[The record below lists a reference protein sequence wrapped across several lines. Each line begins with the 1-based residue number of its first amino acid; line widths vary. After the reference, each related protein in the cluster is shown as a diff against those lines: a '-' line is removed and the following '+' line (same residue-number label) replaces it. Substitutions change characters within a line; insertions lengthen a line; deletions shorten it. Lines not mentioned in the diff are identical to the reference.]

1 MVTSIYRKNGD
12 QYMKLDALPGAKKY
26 TKAHQRKKR
35 WYRVVTCLAAV
46 VVFCTTY
53 ALILP
58 AITLEKKCEIPE
70 HTHTEA
76 CYTKVATQEKRNL
89 ACGVDA
95 DTVIHHH
102 DSSCYDENGNLW
114 CLLPEVS
121 AHVHGED
128 CYTVSTIEPPH
139 VHTAECYA
147 RERGELI
154 CTESTEP
161 VHLHTEVCYSESR
174 NLTCGQEE
182 SSGHSHGEGCYDESG
197 ELICTLEESAGHCH
211 DDACYTITRETS
223 CGMAEEPAHQH
234 SDECYQWTET
244 LICGLSD
251 QPVEMESPEPV
262 LTCGREEI
270 LLHEHTADCYNEN
283 GALTCGKIQV
293 LEHQHTDA
301 CFETVEEPVDT
312 EALTCTLPED
322 ENHTHGPLCHGTW
335 ELTCGMEEHV
345 HGENCVVDADAFC
358 DKGAHTH
365 DETCLDENGNQVCG
379 LEEHTHTLSCY
390 SDPEADVETR
400 EQWEQTFAEVTLT
413 GDWRQDVIAIAAT
426 QLGYEESIQNYI
438 VTEDGEVKGITRYG
452 QWYGDPYG
460 DWSGM
465 FASFCLNYAQIPAS
479 AVPRGEYCQDW
490 ISALSDCGL
499 YRAAGSCSP
508 LRGDIVFLD
517 QDYDGCAEL
526 AGFVS
531 AVSDTGTLTVIEGDY
546 NDAVAQISFR
556 ADAAEIIGYGLLAEH
571 TDELSADTDAVAAGD
586 SIMLMAENSGNS
598 AEPVDVSNYITG
610 ATLFYREAAGEEWI
624 TVTDGVVI
632 PGDAKLKLTA
642 NFANVPLSDLLANGG
657 VLQFELP
664 QLLLDPAKDGDM
676 TDENGEIIGTVSVEN
691 GILTIDFDDEW
702 LQVQNANNVT
712 VISGS
717 FNVSSRVDPAALDDE
732 GKGKLV
738 LGDVTIIAQFE
749 EDIAAKNGTV
759 ALTKSVSPKIVES
772 EDGNYAEYTLT
783 VTAGKEGCPQVRVV
797 DHFTANSDFVS
808 YLGVGSEAE
817 TLTSTGSPGE
827 TIAVGKA
834 HGTVCI
840 DASGDL
846 VWEIGDMTANETRT
860 LRYRVKLGENYTYLQ
875 NSEEKLISN
884 EAQAYAAQYP
894 KENSTANLE
903 PKAGLNLKKT
913 AASPV
918 RNEDGSYTIAYTVV
932 AQANKGN
939 LFTLKNVRVDDCLND
954 PEKPTNEAYLPYMNY
969 VDGSFLYFIGTSA
982 SGTGTALTP
991 TMHEDGK
998 GFSAVLGDLAPGEAL
1013 TIQYQVHVGL
1023 EALTAAGGKELY
1035 INNSVKAFSDNAKK
1049 DDFDYLAT
1057 SQQSKFLQYSH
1068 WAKKLVGEALTEDID
1083 ISISGRVFDATG
1095 TEPVEEINPPENFT
1109 APAGSYLYTVLV
1121 NELGDWNVTSA
1132 SMTDKL
1138 DGTYMQFVGYVKV
1151 EALDIKNGN
1160 SVVDT
1165 LWVKV
1170 DGNTSFNFTM
1180 AQLGLTGNNYSYRLS
1195 YYAQPKTVEG
1205 TAAVIVK
1212 NSFTL
1217 SGEIIPG
1224 TGDPF
1229 TLTGVT
1235 ASKDVILKGGNTIE
1249 AKKLSWYYEGPTSSS
1264 GNYSKGTLYWAIKVD
1279 GDSVRAGTYLQDYLQ
1294 TGSDYSYIRADSLVG
1309 LYTSPLSESDL
1320 TGFTDLNAAL
1330 NSGKLT
1336 EVENDFYSV
1345 EYVIG
1350 EKTQDRSSVTIKM
1363 EKTLP
1368 LDRKSLY
1375 IFIKTAP
1382 AFLPPHPFFGSPL
1395 YYRNY
1400 LRTSD
1405 DGQNWTE
1412 RGRADDIL
1420 YEGTNLWK
1428 KVGAV
1433 FKFNGESIQE
1443 TTSGSVGT
1451 ILTQELGQPGM
1462 FVSWEITVNYAG
1474 ELSGRYRLE
1483 DTIPDGMELAY
1494 LRVLSRGSQAQ
1505 NTTVPRLTDL
1515 GADYTEHMTTANSV
1529 TAYYYTDGNSL
1540 VWDVDNLVAG
1550 RVVNNCAVTFQ
1561 IVCRVTDPAV
1571 LLGGEEKQFNNQVIL
1586 YGEDGRQRDIDSQS
1600 VNVSTST
1607 LKKTVETGART
1618 LPFTIQVNS
1627 LGEDLLAGT
1636 DYLTVVDT
1644 LSETLQLDPTSITV
1658 TNTNTGAS
1666 VPYTAS
1672 VEGSTLRIT
1681 IPDGVPITISYKAR
1695 VQVKP
1700 GVKVA
1705 IRNDAH
1711 WEGYASTS
1719 SGTIIDDDYAYAAGG
1734 TAVGSSTPTV
1744 EIIKYDSGSVTT
1756 RLPGAEFEMAE
1767 GTMDNGTFTPTEGKT
1782 WTGTT
1787 DANGVLAF
1795 GADPLMAYNT
1805 VYRIV
1810 ETKAPDGYVLDA
1822 APHYFLVAK
1831 ANADGSYPEY
1841 PDGVDV
1847 WYESDTYEFR
1857 MGNGRGEAS
1866 VTKCFA
1872 GLEGEASPV
1881 SGTYRFGLYDTPNP
1895 VGDPMQ
1901 TVSIS
1906 FADGDSGSKTAKF
1919 TNLVLGETYYLFELD
1934 DAGKPILNEQVGTVN
1949 GNQFKVSYSDSAMV
1963 TIGTAQSNVT
1973 VTNNI
1978 SYPVLP
1984 ETGGRGIGMFTI
1996 GGLTL
2001 MLAAAILLYTH
2012 SKRRKGESTF
2022 S

>member
-1 MVTSIYRKNGD
+1 
-12 QYMKLDALPGAKKY
+12 MKQDALQGAEKY
-26 TKAHQRKKR
+26 TKAHQRRKR
-35 WYRVVTCLAAV
+35 WYQVVTGLACV
-46 VVFCTTY
+46 VVFCTVY

-58 AITLEKKCEIPE
+58 AITMEQTAWCGIEE
-70 HTHTEA
+70 HQH
-76 CYTKVATQEKRNL
+76 
-89 ACGVDA
+89 GD
-95 DTVIHHH
+95 
-102 DSSCYDENGNLW
+102 SCYEMQLVCGYDELSNDG
-114 CLLPEVS
+114 
-121 AHVHGED
+121 HIHTDD
-128 CYTVSTIEPPH
+128 CYNEEQV
-139 VHTAECYA
+139 
-147 RERGELI
+147 LI
-154 CTESTEP
+154 C
-161 VHLHTEVCYSESR
+161 
-174 NLTCGQEE
+174 NQ
-182 SSGHSHGEGCYDESG
+182 
-197 ELICTLEESAGHCH
+197 EESAGHVH
-211 DDACYTITRETS
+211 DESCVETEQRLVCSEEHEHTTDCYETVVS
-223 CGMAEEPAHQH
+223 
-234 SDECYQWTET
+234 Y
-244 LICGLSD
+244 ICGLA
-251 QPVEMESPEPV
+251 ENEGAHLHGPE
-262 LTCGREEI
+262 
-270 LLHEHTADCYNEN
+270 
-283 GALTCGKIQV
+283 
-293 LEHQHTDA
+293 
-301 CFETVEEPVDT
+301 CFETQQVLICDIPEGESSESAGQ
-312 EALTCTLPED
+312 EA
-322 ENHTHGPLCHGTW
+322 
-335 ELTCGMEEHV
+335 HV
-345 HGENCVVDADAFC
+345 HTDDCYERVLIC
-358 DKGAHTH
+358 
-365 DETCLDENGNQVCG
+365 Q
-379 LEEHTHTLSCY
+379 LEEHEHSLACY
-390 SDPEADVETR
+390 SNPEADLESAGLWERSVSGVE
-400 EQWEQTFAEVTLT
+400 LT
-413 GDWRQDVIAIAAT
+413 GIWADDIVSIAQT

-438 VTEDGEVKGITRYG
+438 VTEDGEMKGITRYG

-531 AVSDTGTLTVIEGDY
+531 AVSDTGMLTVIEGDY

-571 TDELSADTDAVAAGD
+571 TDELSADTDAMAADD
-586 SIMLMAENSGNS
+586 SIMPMAENSGNS

-732 GKGKLV
+732 SKGKLV

-783 VTAGKEGCPQVRVV
+783 VTAGKKGCPQVRVV

-1068 WAKKLVGEALTEDID
+1068 WAKKLVGEALTEDIN

-1279 GDSVRAGTYLQDYLQ
+1279 GDSVRAGTYMQDYLQ
-1294 TGSDYSYIRADSLVG
+1294 TGSDYSFIRADSLVG

-1330 NSGKLT
+1330 NSGQLT

-1350 EKTQDRSSVTIKM
+1350 EKTQDYSYVTVKM

-1368 LDRKSLY
+1368 LDGKSLY

-1382 AFLPPHPFFGSPL
+1382 AFLPPHPFFGNPL

-1405 DGQNWTE
+1405 DGQNWTK
-1412 RGRADDIL
+1412 RGRAEDIL

-1672 VEGSTLRIT
+1672 VEGSTLHIT

-1934 DAGKPILNEQVGTVN
+1934 DAGKPILNERVGTVN

-2012 SKRRKGESTF
+2012 SKRRKRGSTF

>member
-1 MVTSIYRKNGD
+1 
-12 QYMKLDALPGAKKY
+12 MKQDALQGAEKY
-26 TKAHQRKKR
+26 TKAHQRRKR
-35 WYRVVTCLAAV
+35 WYQVVTGLACV
-46 VVFCTTY
+46 VVFCTVY

-58 AITLEKKCEIPE
+58 AITMEQTAWCGIEE
-70 HTHTEA
+70 HQHGDSCYEMQLVCGYDELSNDGHIHT
-76 CYTKVATQEKRNL
+76 
-89 ACGVDA
+89 D
-95 DTVIHHH
+95 D
-102 DSSCYDENGNLW
+102 CYDE
-114 CLLPEVS
+114 EQV
-121 AHVHGED
+121 
-128 CYTVSTIEPPH
+128 
-139 VHTAECYA
+139 
-147 RERGELI
+147 LI
-154 CTESTEP
+154 C
-161 VHLHTEVCYSESR
+161 
-174 NLTCGQEE
+174 NQ
-182 SSGHSHGEGCYDESG
+182 
-197 ELICTLEESAGHCH
+197 EESAGHIH
-211 DDACYTITRETS
+211 DES
-223 CGMAEEPAHQH
+223 CI
-234 SDECYQWTET
+234 DTEQQ
-244 LICGLSD
+244 LVCSED
-251 QPVEMESPEPV
+251 
-262 LTCGREEI
+262 
-270 LLHEHTADCYNEN
+270 HEHTTDCYETVVSYICGMTEGD
-283 GALTCGKIQV
+283 GAHLHGP
-293 LEHQHTDA
+293 E
-301 CFETVEEPVDT
+301 CFETQQVLICDIPEGESSESAGQ
-312 EALTCTLPED
+312 EA
-322 ENHTHGPLCHGTW
+322 
-335 ELTCGMEEHV
+335 HV
-345 HGENCVVDADAFC
+345 HTDDCYEKVLIC
-358 DKGAHTH
+358 
-365 DETCLDENGNQVCG
+365 Q
-379 LEEHTHTLSCY
+379 LEEHEHSLACY
-390 SDPEADVETR
+390 SNPEADLESAGLWERSVSGVE
-400 EQWEQTFAEVTLT
+400 LT
-413 GDWRQDVIAIAAT
+413 GIWADDIVSIAQT

-438 VTEDGEVKGITRYG
+438 VTEDGEMKGITRYG

-531 AVSDTGTLTVIEGDY
+531 AVSNTGTLTVIEGDY

-571 TDELSADTDAVAAGD
+571 TDELSADTDAMAADD
-586 SIMLMAENSGNS
+586 SIMPMAENSGNS

-624 TVTDGVVI
+624 EVTDGVVI

-702 LQVQNANNVT
+702 LQVQNAKNVT

-717 FNVSSRVDPAALDDE
+717 FNVSSRVDPAALDDK

-834 HGTVCI
+834 HGTVRI
-840 DASGDL
+840 DDSGDL

-894 KENSTANLE
+894 KEKSTANLE

-918 RNEDGSYTIAYTVV
+918 RNEDGSYTITYTVV
-932 AQANKGN
+932 AQANKSN
-939 LFTLKNVRVDDCLND
+939 LFTLKNVRVEDCLND

-969 VDGSFLYFIGTSA
+969 VDGSFQYFIGTSA

-1121 NELGDWNVTSA
+1121 NELGDWDVTSA
-1132 SMTDKL
+1132 SMTDRI

-1151 EALDIKNGN
+1151 EALDTENGN

-1235 ASKDVILKGGNTIE
+1235 ASRDVILKGGNTIE

-1264 GNYSKGTLYWAIKVD
+1264 GSYSKGTIYWAIKVD
-1279 GDSVRAGTYLQDYLQ
+1279 GDSVRAGTYMQDYLR
-1294 TGSDYSYIRADSLVG
+1294 TGSDYSFIRADSLVG

-1330 NSGKLT
+1330 NSGQLT

-1350 EKTQDRSSVTIKM
+1350 ERTQDTSSVTIKM

-1368 LDRKSLY
+1368 LDGESLY
-1375 IFIKTAP
+1375 IIIKTAP
-1382 AFLPPHPFFGSPL
+1382 AFLPPHPWFGSPL
-1395 YYRNY
+1395 YYYNY

-1405 DGQNWTE
+1405 DGQNWNE
-1412 RGRADDIL
+1412 RGRAQDIL

-1494 LRVLSRGSQAQ
+1494 LRVLSRGSRAQ

-1550 RVVNNCAVTFQ
+1550 RVANNCAVTFQ

-1600 VNVSTST
+1600 VNVSTSP

-1644 LSETLQLDPTSITV
+1644 LSETLQLDPTSIAV

-1744 EIIKYDSGSVTT
+1744 EIIKYDRGSVTT
-1756 RLPGAEFEMAE
+1756 RLPGAGFEMAE

-1872 GLEGEASPV
+1872 GLEGDESPV

-1934 DAGKPILNEQVGTVN
+1934 DAGKPILNERVGTVN
-1949 GNQFKVSYSDSAMV
+1949 RNQFKVSYSDSAMV

>member
-1 MVTSIYRKNGD
+1 
-12 QYMKLDALPGAKKY
+12 MKQDALQGAEKY
-26 TKAHQRKKR
+26 TKAHQRRKR
-35 WYRVVTCLAAV
+35 WYQVVTGLACV
-46 VVFCTTY
+46 VVFCTVY

-58 AITLEKKCEIPE
+58 AITMEQTAWCGIEE
-70 HTHTEA
+70 HQHGDSCYEMQLVCGYDELSNDGHIHT
-76 CYTKVATQEKRNL
+76 
-89 ACGVDA
+89 D
-95 DTVIHHH
+95 D
-102 DSSCYDENGNLW
+102 CYDE
-114 CLLPEVS
+114 EQV
-121 AHVHGED
+121 
-128 CYTVSTIEPPH
+128 
-139 VHTAECYA
+139 
-147 RERGELI
+147 LI
-154 CTESTEP
+154 C
-161 VHLHTEVCYSESR
+161 
-174 NLTCGQEE
+174 NQ
-182 SSGHSHGEGCYDESG
+182 
-197 ELICTLEESAGHCH
+197 EESAGHIH
-211 DDACYTITRETS
+211 DES
-223 CGMAEEPAHQH
+223 CI
-234 SDECYQWTET
+234 DTEQQ
-244 LICGLSD
+244 LVCSED
-251 QPVEMESPEPV
+251 
-262 LTCGREEI
+262 
-270 LLHEHTADCYNEN
+270 HEHTTDCYETVVSYICGMTEGD
-283 GALTCGKIQV
+283 GAHLHGP
-293 LEHQHTDA
+293 E
-301 CFETVEEPVDT
+301 CFETQQVLICDIPEGESSESAGQ
-312 EALTCTLPED
+312 EA
-322 ENHTHGPLCHGTW
+322 
-335 ELTCGMEEHV
+335 HV
-345 HGENCVVDADAFC
+345 HTDDCYEKVLIC
-358 DKGAHTH
+358 
-365 DETCLDENGNQVCG
+365 Q
-379 LEEHTHTLSCY
+379 LEEHEHSLACY
-390 SDPEADVETR
+390 SNPEADLESAGLWERSVSGVE
-400 EQWEQTFAEVTLT
+400 LT
-413 GDWRQDVIAIAAT
+413 GIWADDIVSIAQT

-438 VTEDGEVKGITRYG
+438 VTEDGEMKGITRYG

-499 YRAAGSCSP
+499 YRAAGSCLP

-571 TDELSADTDAVAAGD
+571 TDELSADTDAMAADD
-586 SIMLMAENSGNS
+586 SIMPMAENSGNS

-717 FNVSSRVDPAALDDE
+717 FNVSSRVDPAVLDDE

-1083 ISISGRVFDATG
+1083 ISISGRAFDATG

-1138 DGTYMQFVGYVKV
+1138 NGTYMQFVGYVKV

-1160 SVVDT
+1160 SVVNT

-1235 ASKDVILKGGNTIE
+1235 VSKDVILKGGNTIE

-1279 GDSVRAGTYLQDYLQ
+1279 GDSVRAGTYMQDYLQ
-1294 TGSDYSYIRADSLVG
+1294 TGSDYSFIRADSLVG

-1330 NSGKLT
+1330 NSGQLT

-1345 EYVIG
+1345 EYAIG
-1350 EKTQDRSSVTIKM
+1350 EKTQDYSYVTVKM

-1368 LDRKSLY
+1368 LDGKSLY

-1382 AFLPPHPFFGSPL
+1382 AFLPPHPFFGNPL

-1405 DGQNWTE
+1405 DGQNWTK
-1412 RGRADDIL
+1412 RGRAEDIL

-1443 TTSGSVGT
+1443 TTSGNVGT
-1451 ILTQELGQPGM
+1451 ILTKELGQPGM

-1711 WEGYASTS
+1711 WGGYASTS

-1831 ANADGSYPEY
+1831 ANADDSYPEY

-1934 DAGKPILNEQVGTVN
+1934 DAGKPILNERVGTVN
-1949 GNQFKVSYSDSAMV
+1949 GNLFKVSYSDSAMV
-1963 TIGTAQSNVT
+1963 TIDTAQSNVT

>member
-1 MVTSIYRKNGD
+1 
-12 QYMKLDALPGAKKY
+12 MKLDALPGAKKY

-76 CYTKVATQEKRNL
+76 CYTKATTQEKRNL

-128 CYTVSTIEPPH
+128 CYTVPTIEPPH

-161 VHLHTEVCYSESR
+161 VHLHTEECYSESR

-197 ELICTLEESAGHCH
+197 ELICMLEESAGHCH
-211 DDACYTITRETS
+211 DDTCYTITRETS

-345 HGENCVVDADAFC
+345 HGENCVVDEDAFC
-358 DKGAHTH
+358 GKGAHTH

-413 GDWRQDVIAIAAT
+413 GDWRQDVIAIAET

-571 TDELSADTDAVAAGD
+571 TDELSADTDAVAADD
-586 SIMLMAENSGNS
+586 SIMPMAENSGNS
-598 AEPVDVSNYITG
+598 VEPVDVSNYITG

-642 NFANVPLSDLLANGG
+642 NFANVPLPDLLANGG

-894 KENSTANLE
+894 KDNSTANLE

-1138 DGTYMQFVGYVKV
+1138 DGTYMQFVGYGKV

-1279 GDSVRAGTYLQDYLQ
+1279 GDSVRAGTYMQDYLQ

-1320 TGFTDLNAAL
+1320 TGFTNLNAAL
-1330 NSGKLT
+1330 NSGQLT

-1350 EKTQDRSSVTIKM
+1350 ERTQDYSYATIKM

-1368 LDRKSLY
+1368 LDGKSLY

-1412 RGRADDIL
+1412 RGRAEDIL

-1451 ILTQELGQPGM
+1451 ILTQELGQPGL

-1474 ELSGRYRLE
+1474 ELSGGYRLE

-1767 GTMDNGTFTPTEGKT
+1767 GTMDNGTFTPTDGKT

-1831 ANADGSYPEY
+1831 ANADDSYPEY

-1895 VGDPMQ
+1895 VGDPMR

-1919 TNLVLGETYYLFELD
+1919 TNLVLGEIYYLFELD

-2012 SKRRKGESTF
+2012 SKRRQGESTF

>member
-1 MVTSIYRKNGD
+1 
-12 QYMKLDALPGAKKY
+12 MKQDALQGAEKY
-26 TKAHQRKKR
+26 TKAHQRRKR
-35 WYRVVTCLAAV
+35 WYQVVTGLACV
-46 VVFCTTY
+46 VVFCTVY

-58 AITLEKKCEIPE
+58 AITMEQAAWCGIEE
-70 HTHTEA
+70 HQH
-76 CYTKVATQEKRNL
+76 
-89 ACGVDA
+89 GD
-95 DTVIHHH
+95 
-102 DSSCYDENGNLW
+102 SCYEMQLVCGYDELSNDG
-114 CLLPEVS
+114 
-121 AHVHGED
+121 HIHTDD
-128 CYTVSTIEPPH
+128 CYNKEQV
-139 VHTAECYA
+139 
-147 RERGELI
+147 LI
-154 CTESTEP
+154 C
-161 VHLHTEVCYSESR
+161 
-174 NLTCGQEE
+174 NQ
-182 SSGHSHGEGCYDESG
+182 
-197 ELICTLEESAGHCH
+197 EESAGHVH
-211 DDACYTITRETS
+211 DESCVETEQRLVCSEEHEHTTDCYETVVS
-223 CGMAEEPAHQH
+223 
-234 SDECYQWTET
+234 Y
-244 LICGLSD
+244 ICGLA
-251 QPVEMESPEPV
+251 ESEGAHLHGPE
-262 LTCGREEI
+262 
-270 LLHEHTADCYNEN
+270 
-283 GALTCGKIQV
+283 
-293 LEHQHTDA
+293 
-301 CFETVEEPVDT
+301 CFETQQVLICDIPEGESSESAGQ
-312 EALTCTLPED
+312 EA
-322 ENHTHGPLCHGTW
+322 
-335 ELTCGMEEHV
+335 HV
-345 HGENCVVDADAFC
+345 HTDDCYERVLIC
-358 DKGAHTH
+358 
-365 DETCLDENGNQVCG
+365 Q
-379 LEEHTHTLSCY
+379 LEEHEHSLACY
-390 SDPEADVETR
+390 SNPEADLESAGLWERSVSGVE
-400 EQWEQTFAEVTLT
+400 LT
-413 GDWRQDVIAIAAT
+413 GIWADDIVSIAQT

-571 TDELSADTDAVAAGD
+571 TDELSADTDAVAADD
-586 SIMLMAENSGNS
+586 SIMPMAENSGNS

-691 GILTIDFDDEW
+691 GILTIDFGDEW
-702 LQVQNANNVT
+702 LQVQNANSVT

-846 VWEIGDMTANETRT
+846 VWEIGDMTGNETRT

-1235 ASKDVILKGGNTIE
+1235 VSKDVILKGGNTIE

-1279 GDSVRAGTYLQDYLQ
+1279 GDSVRAGTYMQDYLQ
-1294 TGSDYSYIRADSLVG
+1294 TGSDYSFIRADSLVG

-1330 NSGKLT
+1330 NSGQLT

-1345 EYVIG
+1345 EYAIG
-1350 EKTQDRSSVTIKM
+1350 EKTQDYSYVTVKM

-1368 LDRKSLY
+1368 LDGKSLY

-1382 AFLPPHPFFGSPL
+1382 AFLPPHPFFGNPL

-1405 DGQNWTE
+1405 DGQNWTK
-1412 RGRADDIL
+1412 RGRAEDIL

-1443 TTSGSVGT
+1443 TTSGNVGT

-1600 VNVSTST
+1600 VNASTST
-1607 LKKTVETGART
+1607 LKKTVETGTRT

-1672 VEGSTLRIT
+1672 IEGSTLRIT

-1711 WEGYASTS
+1711 WGGYASTS

-1767 GTMDNGTFTPTEGKT
+1767 GTMDNGTFMPTEGKT

-1831 ANADGSYPEY
+1831 ANADDSYPEY

-1934 DAGKPILNEQVGTVN
+1934 DAGKPILNERVGTVN

-1963 TIGTAQSNVT
+1963 TIDTAQSNVT

>member
-1 MVTSIYRKNGD
+1 
-12 QYMKLDALPGAKKY
+12 MKLDAQQSAEKY

-35 WYRVVTCLAAV
+35 WYRVVTGLACV
-46 VVFCTTY
+46 VVFCTVY

-58 AITLEKKCEIPE
+58 AITLEKGACEIPE
-70 HTHTEA
+70 HTHTDA
-76 CYTKVATQEKRNL
+76 CYTQVTTREKRNL
-89 ACGVDA
+89 ICTVNA

-102 DSSCYDENGNLW
+102 DSACYDAEGKLWCPLPEIEPHAHTESCYAVPEADA
-114 CLLPEVS
+114 PEVHS
-121 AHVHGED
+121 HTDD
-128 CYTVSTIEPPH
+128 CYTM
-139 VHTAECYA
+139 
-147 RERGELI
+147 ERGELT
-154 CTESTEP
+154 CTEHVHTDACYRETSTRICGLEESDGHQHGESCQNEAGEIVCGIEASEGHHHDGSCYEAHQERICGVGSDHQHTDQCYEQIKTLNCDLSTEP
-161 VHLHTEVCYSESR
+161 V
-174 NLTCGQEE
+174 EE
-182 SSGHSHGEGCYDESG
+182 AEPAEP
-197 ELICTLEESAGHCH
+197 ELICNK
-211 DDACYTITRETS
+211 
-223 CGMAEEPAHQH
+223 AEV
-234 SDECYQWTET
+234 
-244 LICGLSD
+244 I
-251 QPVEMESPEPV
+251 
-262 LTCGREEI
+262 
-270 LLHEHTADCYNEN
+270 LHEHTSDCFDGDGN
-283 GALTCGKIQV
+283 LICGKPQV
-293 LEHQHTDA
+293 VEHQHTEA
-301 CFETVEEPVDT
+301 CFETVDEPVDT
-312 EALTCTLPED
+312 TSLNCTLPED
-322 ENHTHGPLCHGTW
+322 ENHTHGPLCYGTW
-335 ELTCGMEEHV
+335 ELTCGMEEHI
-345 HGENCVVDADAFC
+345 HGENCVVDEDAFC
-358 DKGAHTH
+358 GKEAHTH

-400 EQWEQTFAEVTLT
+400 EQWEQTFAGVTLT
-413 GDWRQDVIAIAAT
+413 GDWRQDVIAIAET
-426 QLGYEESIQNYI
+426 QLGYTESTRNYA
-438 VTEDGEVKGITRYG
+438 VWEDGTTHGYTRYG

-571 TDELSADTDAVAAGD
+571 TDELSADTDAVAADD
-586 SIMLMAENSGNS
+586 SIMPMAENSGNS
-598 AEPVDVSNYITG
+598 AEPVNVSNYITG

-783 VTAGKEGCPQVRVV
+783 VTAGKKGCPQVRVV

-954 PEKPTNEAYLPYMNY
+954 PEKPTNETYLPYMNY

-1235 ASKDVILKGGNTIE
+1235 ASRDVILKGGNTIE

-1279 GDSVRAGTYLQDYLQ
+1279 GDSVRAGTYIQDYLQ
-1294 TGSDYSYIRADSLVG
+1294 PGTAYSYIRADSLVG

-1330 NSGKLT
+1330 NSGQLT

-1350 EKTQDRSSVTIKM
+1350 ETNQDRSSVTIKM

-1368 LDRKSLY
+1368 LDGKSLY

-1382 AFLPPHPFFGSPL
+1382 AFLPPHFFGNTL
-1395 YYRNY
+1395 YYYNF

-1405 DGQNWTE
+1405 NGQNWTE
-1412 RGRADDIL
+1412 RGRANDVL

-1451 ILTQELGQPGM
+1451 ILTQALGQPGM

-1734 TAVGSSTPTV
+1734 TAVGSSTPNV

-1787 DANGVLAF
+1787 DANGVLTF

-1906 FADGDSGSKTAKF
+1906 FADGDSSSKTAKF

-1934 DAGKPILNEQVGTVN
+1934 DAGKPILNERVGTVN

-2012 SKRRKGESTF
+2012 SKRRKRESTF

>member
-1 MVTSIYRKNGD
+1 M
-12 QYMKLDALPGAKKY
+12 
-26 TKAHQRKKR
+26 
-35 WYRVVTCLAAV
+35 
-46 VVFCTTY
+46 
-53 ALILP
+53 
-58 AITLEKKCEIPE
+58 
-70 HTHTEA
+70 
-76 CYTKVATQEKRNL
+76 
-89 ACGVDA
+89 
-95 DTVIHHH
+95 
-102 DSSCYDENGNLW
+102 
-114 CLLPEVS
+114 
-121 AHVHGED
+121 
-128 CYTVSTIEPPH
+128 
-139 VHTAECYA
+139 
-147 RERGELI
+147 
-154 CTESTEP
+154 
-161 VHLHTEVCYSESR
+161 
-174 NLTCGQEE
+174 
-182 SSGHSHGEGCYDESG
+182 
-197 ELICTLEESAGHCH
+197 ESAGLWE
-211 DDACYTITRETS
+211 RS
-223 CGMAEEPAHQH
+223 VSG
-234 SDECYQWTET
+234 
-244 LICGLSD
+244 
-251 QPVEMESPEPV
+251 V
-262 LTCGREEI
+262 
-270 LLHEHTADCYNEN
+270 
-283 GALTCGKIQV
+283 
-293 LEHQHTDA
+293 
-301 CFETVEEPVDT
+301 
-312 EALTCTLPED
+312 
-322 ENHTHGPLCHGTW
+322 
-335 ELTCGMEEHV
+335 ELTGIW
-345 HGENCVVDADAFC
+345 AD
-358 DKGAHTH
+358 DI
-365 DETCLDENGNQVCG
+365 V
-379 LEEHTHTLSCY
+379 S
-390 SDPEADVETR
+390 
-400 EQWEQTFAEVTLT
+400 
-413 GDWRQDVIAIAAT
+413 IAQT

-571 TDELSADTDAVAAGD
+571 TDELSADTDAVAADD
-586 SIMLMAENSGNS
+586 SIMPMAENSGNS

-954 PEKPTNEAYLPYMNY
+954 PEKPTNETYLPYMNY

-1279 GDSVRAGTYLQDYLQ
+1279 GDSVRAGTYMQDYLR

-1330 NSGKLT
+1330 NSGQLT

-1350 EKTQDRSSVTIKM
+1350 ETNQDRSSVTIKM

-1368 LDRKSLY
+1368 LDGKSLY

-1382 AFLPPHPFFGSPL
+1382 AFLPPHFFGNTL
-1395 YYRNY
+1395 YYYNF

-1405 DGQNWTE
+1405 NGQNWTE
-1412 RGRADDIL
+1412 RGRANDVL

-1934 DAGKPILNEQVGTVN
+1934 DAGKPILNERVGTVN

>member
-1 MVTSIYRKNGD
+1 
-12 QYMKLDALPGAKKY
+12 MKLDALPGAKKY

-128 CYTVSTIEPPH
+128 CYTVPTIEPPH

-161 VHLHTEVCYSESR
+161 VHLHTEECYSESR

-182 SSGHSHGEGCYDESG
+182 SRGHSHGEGCYDESG

-531 AVSDTGTLTVIEGDY
+531 TVSDTGTLTVIEGDY

-571 TDELSADTDAVAAGD
+571 TDELSADTDAVAADD
-586 SIMLMAENSGNS
+586 SIMPMAENSGNS

-1320 TGFTDLNAAL
+1320 TGFTNLNAAL
-1330 NSGKLT
+1330 NSGQLT

-1350 EKTQDRSSVTIKM
+1350 EKTQDYSYVTVKM

-1382 AFLPPHPFFGSPL
+1382 AFLPPHPFFGNPL
-1395 YYRNY
+1395 YYRNF

-1934 DAGKPILNEQVGTVN
+1934 DAGKPILNERVGTVN

-2012 SKRRKGESTF
+2012 SKRGQGESTF

>member
-1 MVTSIYRKNGD
+1 
-12 QYMKLDALPGAKKY
+12 MKQDALQGAEKY

-35 WYRVVTCLAAV
+35 WYQVVTGLACV
-46 VVFCTTY
+46 VVFCTVY

-58 AITLEKKCEIPE
+58 AITMEQTAWCGIEE
-70 HTHTEA
+70 HQH
-76 CYTKVATQEKRNL
+76 
-89 ACGVDA
+89 GD
-95 DTVIHHH
+95 
-102 DSSCYDENGNLW
+102 SCYEMQLVCGYDELSNDG
-114 CLLPEVS
+114 
-121 AHVHGED
+121 HIHTDD
-128 CYTVSTIEPPH
+128 CY
-139 VHTAECYA
+139 
-147 RERGELI
+147 GEEQVLI
-154 CTESTEP
+154 C
-161 VHLHTEVCYSESR
+161 
-174 NLTCGQEE
+174 NQ
-182 SSGHSHGEGCYDESG
+182 
-197 ELICTLEESAGHCH
+197 EESAGHIH
-211 DDACYTITRETS
+211 DES
-223 CGMAEEPAHQH
+223 CI
-234 SDECYQWTET
+234 DTEQQ
-244 LICGLSD
+244 LVCSED
-251 QPVEMESPEPV
+251 
-262 LTCGREEI
+262 
-270 LLHEHTADCYNEN
+270 HEHTTDCYETVVSYICGMTEGD
-283 GALTCGKIQV
+283 GAHLHGP
-293 LEHQHTDA
+293 E
-301 CFETVEEPVDT
+301 CFETQQVLICDIPEGESSESAGQ
-312 EALTCTLPED
+312 EA
-322 ENHTHGPLCHGTW
+322 
-335 ELTCGMEEHV
+335 HV
-345 HGENCVVDADAFC
+345 HTDDCYEKVLIC
-358 DKGAHTH
+358 
-365 DETCLDENGNQVCG
+365 Q
-379 LEEHTHTLSCY
+379 LEEHEHSLACY
-390 SDPEADVETR
+390 SNPEADLESAGLWERSVSGVE
-400 EQWEQTFAEVTLT
+400 LT
-413 GDWRQDVIAIAAT
+413 GIWADDIVSIAQT

-438 VTEDGEVKGITRYG
+438 VTEDGEMKGITRYG

-571 TDELSADTDAVAAGD
+571 TDELSADTDAVAADD
-586 SIMLMAENSGNS
+586 SIMPMAENSGNS
-598 AEPVDVSNYITG
+598 VEPVDVSNYITG
-610 ATLFYREAAGEEWI
+610 ATLFYREADGEEWI

-642 NFANVPLSDLLANGG
+642 NFANVPLPDLLANGG

-702 LQVQNANNVT
+702 LQEQNANNVT

-732 GKGKLV
+732 GKGKLM

-954 PEKPTNEAYLPYMNY
+954 PEKPTNETYLPYMNY

-1235 ASKDVILKGGNTIE
+1235 VSKDVILKGGNTIE

-1279 GDSVRAGTYLQDYLQ
+1279 GDSVRAGTYMQDYLQ
-1294 TGSDYSYIRADSLVG
+1294 TGSDYSFIRADSLVG

-1330 NSGKLT
+1330 NSGQLT

-1345 EYVIG
+1345 EYAIG
-1350 EKTQDRSSVTIKM
+1350 EKTQDYSYVTVKM

-1368 LDRKSLY
+1368 LDGKSLY

-1382 AFLPPHPFFGSPL
+1382 AFLPPHPFFGNPL

-1405 DGQNWTE
+1405 DGQNWTK
-1412 RGRADDIL
+1412 RGRAEDIL

-1443 TTSGSVGT
+1443 TTSGNVGT

-1607 LKKTVETGART
+1607 LKKTVETGTRT

-1672 VEGSTLRIT
+1672 IEGSTLRIT

-1711 WEGYASTS
+1711 WGGYASTS

-1767 GTMDNGTFTPTEGKT
+1767 GTMDNGTFMPTEGKT

-1831 ANADGSYPEY
+1831 ANADDSYPEY

-1934 DAGKPILNEQVGTVN
+1934 DAGKPILNERVGTVN

-1963 TIGTAQSNVT
+1963 TIDTAQSNVT

>member
-1 MVTSIYRKNGD
+1 
-12 QYMKLDALPGAKKY
+12 MKLEALLGAKKY

-58 AITLEKKCEIPE
+58 ATTLEKKCEIPE

-76 CYTKVATQEKRNL
+76 CYTKVTTREKRNL
-89 ACGVDA
+89 ACGVEA
-95 DTVIHHH
+95 DTVIHYH

-211 DDACYTITRETS
+211 DDTCYTITRETS

-262 LTCGREEI
+262 LTCGRKEI

-345 HGENCVVDADAFC
+345 HGENCVVDEDAFC
-358 DKGAHTH
+358 GKGAHTH

-379 LEEHTHTLSCY
+379 LEAHTHTLSCY

-490 ISALSDCGL
+490 ISALSDRGL

-598 AEPVDVSNYITG
+598 AEPVDVSNYISG
-610 ATLFYREAAGEEWI
+610 ATLFYREAVGEEWI

-808 YLGVGSEAE
+808 YLGVGSEVV

-827 TIAVGKA
+827 TIAVGKT
-834 HGTVCI
+834 HGTVRI
-840 DASGDL
+840 DDSGDL

-1068 WAKKLVGEALTEDID
+1068 WAKKLVGEALTEDIA

-1095 TEPVEEINPPENFT
+1095 TEPVEEINPPETFT

-1138 DGTYMQFVGYVKV
+1138 EGTYMQFVGYVKV

-1279 GDSVRAGTYLQDYLQ
+1279 GDSVRAGTYMQDYLQ
-1294 TGSDYSYIRADSLVG
+1294 TGSHYSFIRADSLIG
-1309 LYTSPLSESDL
+1309 LYTSSLSESDL

-1330 NSGKLT
+1330 NSGQLT

-1350 EKTQDRSSVTIKM
+1350 EKTQDLSSVTIKM

-1368 LDRKSLY
+1368 LNRKSLY

-1382 AFLPPHPFFGSPL
+1382 AWLPPHPFFGNPI

-1412 RGRADDIL
+1412 RDRAEDIL

-1505 NTTVPRLTDL
+1505 AQNTTVPRLTDL

-1540 VWDVDNLVAG
+1540 VWDVNNLVAG

>member
-128 CYTVSTIEPPH
+128 CYTVPTIEPPH

-161 VHLHTEVCYSESR
+161 VHLHTEKCYSESR

-182 SSGHSHGEGCYDESG
+182 SSGHSHGEGCYDENG

-345 HGENCVVDADAFC
+345 HGENCVVDEDAFC
-358 DKGAHTH
+358 GKGAHTH

-413 GDWRQDVIAIAAT
+413 GDWRQDVIAIAET

-571 TDELSADTDAVAAGD
+571 TDELSADTDAVAADD
-586 SIMLMAENSGNS
+586 SIMPMAENSGNS

-1279 GDSVRAGTYLQDYLQ
+1279 GDSVRAGTYMQDYLQ
-1294 TGSDYSYIRADSLVG
+1294 TGSDYSFIRADSLVG

-1330 NSGKLT
+1330 NSGQLT

-1368 LDRKSLY
+1368 LDGKSLY

-1395 YYRNY
+1395 YYRNF

-1412 RGRADDIL
+1412 RGRAEDIL

-1934 DAGKPILNEQVGTVN
+1934 DAGKPILNERVGTVN

>member
-76 CYTKVATQEKRNL
+76 CYTRVTTQEKRNL

-128 CYTVSTIEPPH
+128 CYTVPTIEPPH

-161 VHLHTEVCYSESR
+161 VHLHTEECYSESR

-211 DDACYTITRETS
+211 DDTCYTITRETS

-345 HGENCVVDADAFC
+345 HGENCVVDEDAFC
-358 DKGAHTH
+358 GKGAHTH

-413 GDWRQDVIAIAAT
+413 GDWRQDVIAIAET

-517 QDYDGCAEL
+517 QDYDGCAEH

-556 ADAAEIIGYGLLAEH
+556 ADAAVIIGYGLLAEH
-571 TDELSADTDAVAAGD
+571 TDELSADTDAVAADD
-586 SIMLMAENSGNS
+586 SIMPMAENSGNS

-894 KENSTANLE
+894 KDNSTANLE

-913 AASPV
+913 AESPV

-1049 DDFDYLAT
+1049 DVFDYLAT

-1138 DGTYMQFVGYVKV
+1138 DGTYMQFVGYGKV

-1279 GDSVRAGTYLQDYLQ
+1279 GDSVRAGTYMQDYLQ

-1320 TGFTDLNAAL
+1320 TGFTNLNAAL
-1330 NSGKLT
+1330 NSGQLT

-1350 EKTQDRSSVTIKM
+1350 ERTQDYSYATIKM

-1368 LDRKSLY
+1368 LDGKSLY

-1412 RGRADDIL
+1412 RGRAEDIL

-1474 ELSGRYRLE
+1474 ELSGGYRLE

-1767 GTMDNGTFTPTEGKT
+1767 GTMDNGTFTPTDGKT

-1831 ANADGSYPEY
+1831 ANADDSYPEY

-1895 VGDPMQ
+1895 VGDPMR

-2012 SKRRKGESTF
+2012 SKRRQGESTF

>member
-1 MVTSIYRKNGD
+1 
-12 QYMKLDALPGAKKY
+12 MKLDALPGAKKY

-76 CYTKVATQEKRNL
+76 CYTRVTTQEKRNL

-161 VHLHTEVCYSESR
+161 VHLHTEECYSESR

-211 DDACYTITRETS
+211 DDTCYTITRETS

-345 HGENCVVDADAFC
+345 HGENCVVDEDAFC
-358 DKGAHTH
+358 GKGAHTH

-413 GDWRQDVIAIAAT
+413 GDWRQDVIAIAET

-571 TDELSADTDAVAAGD
+571 TDELSADTDAVAADD
-586 SIMLMAENSGNS
+586 SIMPMAENSGNS

-1279 GDSVRAGTYLQDYLQ
+1279 GDSVRAGTYMQDYLR
-1294 TGSDYSYIRADSLVG
+1294 TGSDYSFIRADSLVG

-1330 NSGKLT
+1330 NSGQLT

-1350 EKTQDRSSVTIKM
+1350 ETNQDRSSVTIKM

-1368 LDRKSLY
+1368 LDGKSLY

-1412 RGRADDIL
+1412 RGRAEDIL

-1831 ANADGSYPEY
+1831 ANADDSYPEY

-1895 VGDPMQ
+1895 VGDPMR

-2012 SKRRKGESTF
+2012 SKRRQGESTF

>member
-1 MVTSIYRKNGD
+1 
-12 QYMKLDALPGAKKY
+12 MKQDALQGAEKY
-26 TKAHQRKKR
+26 TKAHQRRKR
-35 WYRVVTCLAAV
+35 WYQVVTGLACV
-46 VVFCTTY
+46 VVFCTVY

-58 AITLEKKCEIPE
+58 AITMEQTAWCGIEE
-70 HTHTEA
+70 HQHGDSCYEMQLVCGYDELSNDGHIHT
-76 CYTKVATQEKRNL
+76 
-89 ACGVDA
+89 D
-95 DTVIHHH
+95 D
-102 DSSCYDENGNLW
+102 CYDE
-114 CLLPEVS
+114 EQV
-121 AHVHGED
+121 
-128 CYTVSTIEPPH
+128 
-139 VHTAECYA
+139 
-147 RERGELI
+147 LI
-154 CTESTEP
+154 C
-161 VHLHTEVCYSESR
+161 
-174 NLTCGQEE
+174 NQ
-182 SSGHSHGEGCYDESG
+182 
-197 ELICTLEESAGHCH
+197 EESAGHIH
-211 DDACYTITRETS
+211 DES
-223 CGMAEEPAHQH
+223 CI
-234 SDECYQWTET
+234 DTEQQ
-244 LICGLSD
+244 LVCSED
-251 QPVEMESPEPV
+251 
-262 LTCGREEI
+262 
-270 LLHEHTADCYNEN
+270 HEHTTDCYETVVSYICGMTEGD
-283 GALTCGKIQV
+283 GAHLHGP
-293 LEHQHTDA
+293 E
-301 CFETVEEPVDT
+301 CFETQQVLICDIPEGESSESAGQ
-312 EALTCTLPED
+312 EA
-322 ENHTHGPLCHGTW
+322 
-335 ELTCGMEEHV
+335 HV
-345 HGENCVVDADAFC
+345 HTDDCYERVLIC
-358 DKGAHTH
+358 
-365 DETCLDENGNQVCG
+365 Q
-379 LEEHTHTLSCY
+379 LEEHEHSLACY
-390 SDPEADVETR
+390 SNPEADLESAGLWERSVSGVE
-400 EQWEQTFAEVTLT
+400 LT
-413 GDWRQDVIAIAAT
+413 GIWADDIVSIAQT

-571 TDELSADTDAVAAGD
+571 TDELSADTDAVAADD
-586 SIMLMAENSGNS
+586 SIMPMAENSGNS

-1279 GDSVRAGTYLQDYLQ
+1279 GDSVRAGTYMQDYLR

-1330 NSGKLT
+1330 NSGQLT

-1345 EYVIG
+1345 EYAIG
-1350 EKTQDRSSVTIKM
+1350 EKTQDYSYVTVKM

-1368 LDRKSLY
+1368 LDGKSLY

-1382 AFLPPHPFFGSPL
+1382 AFLPPHPFFGNPL

-1412 RGRADDIL
+1412 RGRADDVL

-1627 LGEDLLAGT
+1627 LGEDLLADT

-1934 DAGKPILNEQVGTVN
+1934 DAGKPILNERVGTVN

>member
-1 MVTSIYRKNGD
+1 
-12 QYMKLDALPGAKKY
+12 MKQDALQGAEKY
-26 TKAHQRKKR
+26 TKAHQRRKR
-35 WYRVVTCLAAV
+35 WYQVVTGLACV
-46 VVFCTTY
+46 VVFCTVY

-58 AITLEKKCEIPE
+58 AITMEQTAWCGIEE
-70 HTHTEA
+70 HQHGDSCYEMQLVCGYDELSNDGHIHT
-76 CYTKVATQEKRNL
+76 
-89 ACGVDA
+89 D
-95 DTVIHHH
+95 D
-102 DSSCYDENGNLW
+102 CYDE
-114 CLLPEVS
+114 EQV
-121 AHVHGED
+121 
-128 CYTVSTIEPPH
+128 
-139 VHTAECYA
+139 
-147 RERGELI
+147 LI
-154 CTESTEP
+154 C
-161 VHLHTEVCYSESR
+161 
-174 NLTCGQEE
+174 NQ
-182 SSGHSHGEGCYDESG
+182 
-197 ELICTLEESAGHCH
+197 EESAGHIH
-211 DDACYTITRETS
+211 DES
-223 CGMAEEPAHQH
+223 CI
-234 SDECYQWTET
+234 DTEQQ
-244 LICGLSD
+244 LVCSED
-251 QPVEMESPEPV
+251 
-262 LTCGREEI
+262 
-270 LLHEHTADCYNEN
+270 HEHTTDCYETVVSYICGMTEGD
-283 GALTCGKIQV
+283 GAHLHGP
-293 LEHQHTDA
+293 E
-301 CFETVEEPVDT
+301 CFETQQVLICDIPEGESSESAGQ
-312 EALTCTLPED
+312 EA
-322 ENHTHGPLCHGTW
+322 
-335 ELTCGMEEHV
+335 HV
-345 HGENCVVDADAFC
+345 HTDDCYEKVLIC
-358 DKGAHTH
+358 
-365 DETCLDENGNQVCG
+365 Q
-379 LEEHTHTLSCY
+379 LEEHEHSLACY
-390 SDPEADVETR
+390 SNPEADLESAGLWERSVSGVE
-400 EQWEQTFAEVTLT
+400 LT
-413 GDWRQDVIAIAAT
+413 GIWADDIVSIAQT

-438 VTEDGEVKGITRYG
+438 VTEDGEMKGITRYG

-531 AVSDTGTLTVIEGDY
+531 AVSNTGTLTVIEGDY

-571 TDELSADTDAVAAGD
+571 TDELSADTDAMAADD
-586 SIMLMAENSGNS
+586 SIMPMAENSGNS

-624 TVTDGVVI
+624 EVTDGVVI

-702 LQVQNANNVT
+702 LQVQNAKNVT

-717 FNVSSRVDPAALDDE
+717 FNVSSRVDPAALDDK

-834 HGTVCI
+834 HGTVRI
-840 DASGDL
+840 DDSGDL

-894 KENSTANLE
+894 KEKSTANLE

-918 RNEDGSYTIAYTVV
+918 RNEDGSYTITYTVV
-932 AQANKGN
+932 AQANKSN
-939 LFTLKNVRVDDCLND
+939 LFTLKNVRVEDCLND

-969 VDGSFLYFIGTSA
+969 VDGSFQYFIGTSA

-1121 NELGDWNVTSA
+1121 NELGDWDVTSA
-1132 SMTDKL
+1132 SMTDRI

-1151 EALDIKNGN
+1151 EALDTENGN

-1180 AQLGLTGNNYSYRLS
+1180 AQLGLTGNNYAYRLS

-1235 ASKDVILKGGNTIE
+1235 ASRDVILKGGNTIE

-1264 GNYSKGTLYWAIKVD
+1264 GSYSKGTIYWAIKVD
-1279 GDSVRAGTYLQDYLQ
+1279 GDSVRAGTYMQDYLR
-1294 TGSDYSYIRADSLVG
+1294 TGSDYSFIRADSLVG

-1330 NSGKLT
+1330 NSGQLT

-1350 EKTQDRSSVTIKM
+1350 ERTQDTSSVTIKM

-1368 LDRKSLY
+1368 LDGESLY
-1375 IFIKTAP
+1375 IIIKTAP
-1382 AFLPPHPFFGSPL
+1382 AFLPPHPWFGSPL
-1395 YYRNY
+1395 YYYNY

-1405 DGQNWTE
+1405 DGQNWNE
-1412 RGRADDIL
+1412 RGRAQDIL

-1494 LRVLSRGSQAQ
+1494 LRVLSRGSRAQ

-1540 VWDVDNLVAG
+1540 IWDVDNLVAG

-1805 VYRIV
+1805 VYRII

-1934 DAGKPILNEQVGTVN
+1934 DAGKPILNERVGTVN

-2012 SKRRKGESTF
+2012 SKRRKGESPF

>member
-1 MVTSIYRKNGD
+1 
-12 QYMKLDALPGAKKY
+12 MKQDALQGAEKY

-35 WYRVVTCLAAV
+35 WYQVVTGLACV
-46 VVFCTTY
+46 VVFCTVY

-58 AITLEKKCEIPE
+58 AITMEQTAWCGIEEHQHGDSCYEIQLVCGYDE
-70 HTHTEA
+70 LSNGGHIHT
-76 CYTKVATQEKRNL
+76 
-89 ACGVDA
+89 D
-95 DTVIHHH
+95 D
-102 DSSCYDENGNLW
+102 CYDE
-114 CLLPEVS
+114 EQV
-121 AHVHGED
+121 
-128 CYTVSTIEPPH
+128 
-139 VHTAECYA
+139 
-147 RERGELI
+147 LI
-154 CTESTEP
+154 C
-161 VHLHTEVCYSESR
+161 
-174 NLTCGQEE
+174 NQ
-182 SSGHSHGEGCYDESG
+182 
-197 ELICTLEESAGHCH
+197 EESAGHVH
-211 DDACYTITRETS
+211 DESCVETEQRLVCSEEHEHTTDCYETVVS
-223 CGMAEEPAHQH
+223 
-234 SDECYQWTET
+234 Y
-244 LICGLSD
+244 ICGLA
-251 QPVEMESPEPV
+251 ESEGAHLHGPE
-262 LTCGREEI
+262 
-270 LLHEHTADCYNEN
+270 
-283 GALTCGKIQV
+283 
-293 LEHQHTDA
+293 
-301 CFETVEEPVDT
+301 CFETQQVLICDIPEGESSESAGQ
-312 EALTCTLPED
+312 EA
-322 ENHTHGPLCHGTW
+322 
-335 ELTCGMEEHV
+335 HV
-345 HGENCVVDADAFC
+345 HTDDCYERVLIC
-358 DKGAHTH
+358 
-365 DETCLDENGNQVCG
+365 Q
-379 LEEHTHTLSCY
+379 LEEHEHSLACY
-390 SDPEADVETR
+390 SNPEADLESAGLWERSVSGVE
-400 EQWEQTFAEVTLT
+400 LT
-413 GDWRQDVIAIAAT
+413 GIWADDIVSIAQT

-571 TDELSADTDAVAAGD
+571 TDELSADTDAVAADD
-586 SIMLMAENSGNS
+586 SIMPMAENSGNS

-1279 GDSVRAGTYLQDYLQ
+1279 GDSVRAGTYMQDYLQ
-1294 TGSDYSYIRADSLVG
+1294 TGSDYSFIRADSLVG

-1330 NSGKLT
+1330 NSGQLT

-1350 EKTQDRSSVTIKM
+1350 ERTQDTSSVTIKM

-1368 LDRKSLY
+1368 LDGESLY
-1375 IFIKTAP
+1375 IIIKTAP
-1382 AFLPPHPFFGSPL
+1382 AFLPPHPWFGSPL
-1395 YYRNY
+1395 YYYNY

-1405 DGQNWTE
+1405 DGQNWNE
-1412 RGRADDIL
+1412 RGRAQDIL

-1483 DTIPDGMELAY
+1483 DTIPDGMELTY
-1494 LRVLSRGSQAQ
+1494 LRVLSRGSRAQ

-1934 DAGKPILNEQVGTVN
+1934 DAGKPILNERVGTVN

>member
-76 CYTKVATQEKRNL
+76 CYTRVTTQEKRNL

-128 CYTVSTIEPPH
+128 CYTVPTIEPPH

-161 VHLHTEVCYSESR
+161 VHLHTEECYSESR

-211 DDACYTITRETS
+211 DDTCYTITRETS

-345 HGENCVVDADAFC
+345 HGENCVVDEDAFC
-358 DKGAHTH
+358 GKGAHTH

-413 GDWRQDVIAIAAT
+413 GDWRQDVIAIAET

-517 QDYDGCAEL
+517 QDYDGCAEH

-556 ADAAEIIGYGLLAEH
+556 ADAAVIIGYGLLAEH
-571 TDELSADTDAVAAGD
+571 TDELSADTDAVAADD
-586 SIMLMAENSGNS
+586 SIMPMAENSGNS

-913 AASPV
+913 AESPV

-1138 DGTYMQFVGYVKV
+1138 DGTYMQFVGYGKV

-1279 GDSVRAGTYLQDYLQ
+1279 GDSVRAGTYMQDYLQ

-1320 TGFTDLNAAL
+1320 TGFTNLNAAL
-1330 NSGKLT
+1330 NSGQLT

-1350 EKTQDRSSVTIKM
+1350 ERTQDYSYATIKM

-1368 LDRKSLY
+1368 LDGKSLY

-1412 RGRADDIL
+1412 RGRAEDIL

-1474 ELSGRYRLE
+1474 ELSGGYRLE

-1767 GTMDNGTFTPTEGKT
+1767 GTMDNGTFTPTDGKT

-1831 ANADGSYPEY
+1831 ANADDSYPEY

-1895 VGDPMQ
+1895 VGDPMR

-2012 SKRRKGESTF
+2012 SKRRQGESTF

>member
-1 MVTSIYRKNGD
+1 
-12 QYMKLDALPGAKKY
+12 MKQDALQGAEKY
-26 TKAHQRKKR
+26 TKAHQRRKR
-35 WYRVVTCLAAV
+35 WYQVVTGLACV
-46 VVFCTTY
+46 VVFCTVY

-58 AITLEKKCEIPE
+58 AITMEQTAWCGIEE
-70 HTHTEA
+70 HQHGDSCYEMQLVCGYDELSNDGHIHT
-76 CYTKVATQEKRNL
+76 
-89 ACGVDA
+89 D
-95 DTVIHHH
+95 D
-102 DSSCYDENGNLW
+102 CYDE
-114 CLLPEVS
+114 EQV
-121 AHVHGED
+121 
-128 CYTVSTIEPPH
+128 
-139 VHTAECYA
+139 
-147 RERGELI
+147 LI
-154 CTESTEP
+154 C
-161 VHLHTEVCYSESR
+161 
-174 NLTCGQEE
+174 NQ
-182 SSGHSHGEGCYDESG
+182 
-197 ELICTLEESAGHCH
+197 EESAGHIH
-211 DDACYTITRETS
+211 DES
-223 CGMAEEPAHQH
+223 CI
-234 SDECYQWTET
+234 DTEQQ
-244 LICGLSD
+244 LVCSED
-251 QPVEMESPEPV
+251 
-262 LTCGREEI
+262 
-270 LLHEHTADCYNEN
+270 HEHTTDCYETVVSYICGMTEGD
-283 GALTCGKIQV
+283 GAHLHGP
-293 LEHQHTDA
+293 E
-301 CFETVEEPVDT
+301 CFETQQVLICDIPEGESSESAGQ
-312 EALTCTLPED
+312 EA
-322 ENHTHGPLCHGTW
+322 
-335 ELTCGMEEHV
+335 HV
-345 HGENCVVDADAFC
+345 HTDDCYEKVLIC
-358 DKGAHTH
+358 
-365 DETCLDENGNQVCG
+365 Q
-379 LEEHTHTLSCY
+379 LEEHEHSLACY
-390 SDPEADVETR
+390 SNPEADLESAGLWERSVSGVE
-400 EQWEQTFAEVTLT
+400 LT
-413 GDWRQDVIAIAAT
+413 GIWADDIVSIAQT

-438 VTEDGEVKGITRYG
+438 VTEDGEMKGITRYG

-571 TDELSADTDAVAAGD
+571 TDELSADTDAMAADD
-586 SIMLMAENSGNS
+586 SIMPMAENSGNS

-717 FNVSSRVDPAALDDE
+717 FNVSSRVDPAVLDDE

-1235 ASKDVILKGGNTIE
+1235 VSKDVILKGGNTIE

-1279 GDSVRAGTYLQDYLQ
+1279 GDSVRAGTYMQDYLQ
-1294 TGSDYSYIRADSLVG
+1294 TGSDYSFIRADSLVG

-1330 NSGKLT
+1330 NSGQLT

-1345 EYVIG
+1345 EYAIG
-1350 EKTQDRSSVTIKM
+1350 EKTQDYSYVTVKM

-1368 LDRKSLY
+1368 LDGKSLY

-1382 AFLPPHPFFGSPL
+1382 AFLPPHPFFGNPL

-1405 DGQNWTE
+1405 DGQNWTK
-1412 RGRADDIL
+1412 RGRAEDIL

-1443 TTSGSVGT
+1443 TTSGNVGT

-1607 LKKTVETGART
+1607 LKKTVETGTRT

-1711 WEGYASTS
+1711 WDGYASTS

-1734 TAVGSSTPTV
+1734 TAVGSPTPTV

-1810 ETKAPDGYVLDA
+1810 ETKAPDGYVLDV

-1901 TVSIS
+1901 SVSIS

-1934 DAGKPILNEQVGTVN
+1934 DAGKPILNERVGTVN

-2012 SKRRKGESTF
+2012 SKRRKRGSTF

>member
-1 MVTSIYRKNGD
+1 
-12 QYMKLDALPGAKKY
+12 MKQDALQGAEKY

-35 WYRVVTCLAAV
+35 WYQVVTGLACV
-46 VVFCTTY
+46 VVFCTVY

-58 AITLEKKCEIPE
+58 AITMEQTAWCGIEE
-70 HTHTEA
+70 HQHGDSCYEMQLVCGYDELSNDGHIHT
-76 CYTKVATQEKRNL
+76 
-89 ACGVDA
+89 D
-95 DTVIHHH
+95 D
-102 DSSCYDENGNLW
+102 CYDE
-114 CLLPEVS
+114 EQV
-121 AHVHGED
+121 
-128 CYTVSTIEPPH
+128 
-139 VHTAECYA
+139 
-147 RERGELI
+147 LI
-154 CTESTEP
+154 C
-161 VHLHTEVCYSESR
+161 
-174 NLTCGQEE
+174 NQ
-182 SSGHSHGEGCYDESG
+182 
-197 ELICTLEESAGHCH
+197 EESAGHIH
-211 DDACYTITRETS
+211 DES
-223 CGMAEEPAHQH
+223 CI
-234 SDECYQWTET
+234 DTEQQ
-244 LICGLSD
+244 LVCSED
-251 QPVEMESPEPV
+251 
-262 LTCGREEI
+262 
-270 LLHEHTADCYNEN
+270 HEHTTDCYETVVSYICGMTEGD
-283 GALTCGKIQV
+283 GAHLHGP
-293 LEHQHTDA
+293 E
-301 CFETVEEPVDT
+301 CFETQQVLICDIPEGESSESAGQ
-312 EALTCTLPED
+312 EA
-322 ENHTHGPLCHGTW
+322 
-335 ELTCGMEEHV
+335 HV
-345 HGENCVVDADAFC
+345 HTDDCYEKVLIC
-358 DKGAHTH
+358 
-365 DETCLDENGNQVCG
+365 Q
-379 LEEHTHTLSCY
+379 LEEHEHSLACY
-390 SDPEADVETR
+390 SNPEADLESAGLWERSVSGVE
-400 EQWEQTFAEVTLT
+400 LT
-413 GDWRQDVIAIAAT
+413 GIWADDIVSIAQT

-438 VTEDGEVKGITRYG
+438 VTEDGEMKGITRYG

-571 TDELSADTDAVAAGD
+571 TDELSADTDAVAADD
-586 SIMLMAENSGNS
+586 SIMPMAENSGNS
-598 AEPVDVSNYITG
+598 VEPVDVSNYITG

-954 PEKPTNEAYLPYMNY
+954 PEKPTNETYLPYMNY

-1279 GDSVRAGTYLQDYLQ
+1279 GDSVRAGTYMQDYLQ
-1294 TGSDYSYIRADSLVG
+1294 TGSDYSFIRADSLVG

-1330 NSGKLT
+1330 NSGQLT

-1345 EYVIG
+1345 EYAIG
-1350 EKTQDRSSVTIKM
+1350 EKTQDYSYVTVKM

-1368 LDRKSLY
+1368 LDGKSLY

-1382 AFLPPHPFFGSPL
+1382 AFLPPRDWFGSTYYTL
-1395 YYRNY
+1395 YYYNS

-1412 RGRADDIL
+1412 RGRAEDIL

-1744 EIIKYDSGSVTT
+1744 EIIKYDRGSVTT

-1934 DAGKPILNEQVGTVN
+1934 DAGKPILNERVGTVN

-2012 SKRRKGESTF
+2012 SKRRKRGSTF

>member
-1 MVTSIYRKNGD
+1 
-12 QYMKLDALPGAKKY
+12 MKQDALQGAEKY

-35 WYRVVTCLAAV
+35 WYQVVTGLACV
-46 VVFCTTY
+46 VVFCTVY

-58 AITLEKKCEIPE
+58 AITMEQTAWCGIEE
-70 HTHTEA
+70 HQH
-76 CYTKVATQEKRNL
+76 
-89 ACGVDA
+89 GD
-95 DTVIHHH
+95 
-102 DSSCYDENGNLW
+102 SCYEMQLVCGYDELSNDG
-114 CLLPEVS
+114 
-121 AHVHGED
+121 HIHTDD
-128 CYTVSTIEPPH
+128 CYNEEQV
-139 VHTAECYA
+139 
-147 RERGELI
+147 LI
-154 CTESTEP
+154 C
-161 VHLHTEVCYSESR
+161 
-174 NLTCGQEE
+174 NQ
-182 SSGHSHGEGCYDESG
+182 
-197 ELICTLEESAGHCH
+197 EESAGHVH
-211 DDACYTITRETS
+211 DESCVETEQRLVCSEDHEHTTDCYETVVS
-223 CGMAEEPAHQH
+223 
-234 SDECYQWTET
+234 Y
-244 LICGLSD
+244 ICGLA
-251 QPVEMESPEPV
+251 ESEGAHLHGPE
-262 LTCGREEI
+262 
-270 LLHEHTADCYNEN
+270 
-283 GALTCGKIQV
+283 
-293 LEHQHTDA
+293 
-301 CFETVEEPVDT
+301 CFETQQVLICDIPEGESSESAGQ
-312 EALTCTLPED
+312 EA
-322 ENHTHGPLCHGTW
+322 
-335 ELTCGMEEHV
+335 HV
-345 HGENCVVDADAFC
+345 HTDDCYERVLIC
-358 DKGAHTH
+358 
-365 DETCLDENGNQVCG
+365 Q
-379 LEEHTHTLSCY
+379 LEEHEHSLACY
-390 SDPEADVETR
+390 SNPEADLESAGLWERSVSGVE
-400 EQWEQTFAEVTLT
+400 LT
-413 GDWRQDVIAIAAT
+413 GIWADDIVSIAQT

-571 TDELSADTDAVAAGD
+571 TDELSADTDAVAADD
-586 SIMLMAENSGNS
+586 SIMPMAENSGNS

-1279 GDSVRAGTYLQDYLQ
+1279 GDSVRAGTYMQDYLQ
-1294 TGSDYSYIRADSLVG
+1294 TGSDYSFIRADSLVG

-1330 NSGKLT
+1330 NSGQLT

-1350 EKTQDRSSVTIKM
+1350 ERTQDTSSVTIKM

-1368 LDRKSLY
+1368 LDGESLY
-1375 IFIKTAP
+1375 IIIKTAP
-1382 AFLPPHPFFGSPL
+1382 AFLPPHPWFGSPL
-1395 YYRNY
+1395 YYYNY

-1405 DGQNWTE
+1405 DGQNWNE
-1412 RGRADDIL
+1412 RGRAQDIL

-1934 DAGKPILNEQVGTVN
+1934 DAGKPILNERVGTVN

>member
-1 MVTSIYRKNGD
+1 
-12 QYMKLDALPGAKKY
+12 MKQDALQGAEKY
-26 TKAHQRKKR
+26 TKAHQRRKR
-35 WYRVVTCLAAV
+35 WYQVVTGLACV
-46 VVFCTTY
+46 VVFCTVY

-58 AITLEKKCEIPE
+58 AITMEQTAWCGIEE
-70 HTHTEA
+70 HQHGDSCYEMQLVCGYDELSNDGHIHT
-76 CYTKVATQEKRNL
+76 
-89 ACGVDA
+89 D
-95 DTVIHHH
+95 D
-102 DSSCYDENGNLW
+102 CYDE
-114 CLLPEVS
+114 EQV
-121 AHVHGED
+121 
-128 CYTVSTIEPPH
+128 
-139 VHTAECYA
+139 
-147 RERGELI
+147 LI
-154 CTESTEP
+154 C
-161 VHLHTEVCYSESR
+161 
-174 NLTCGQEE
+174 NQ
-182 SSGHSHGEGCYDESG
+182 
-197 ELICTLEESAGHCH
+197 EESAGHIH
-211 DDACYTITRETS
+211 DES
-223 CGMAEEPAHQH
+223 CI
-234 SDECYQWTET
+234 DTEQQ
-244 LICGLSD
+244 LVCSED
-251 QPVEMESPEPV
+251 
-262 LTCGREEI
+262 
-270 LLHEHTADCYNEN
+270 HEHTTDCYETVVSYICGMTEGD
-283 GALTCGKIQV
+283 GAHLHGP
-293 LEHQHTDA
+293 E
-301 CFETVEEPVDT
+301 CFETQQVLICDIPEGESSESAGQ
-312 EALTCTLPED
+312 EA
-322 ENHTHGPLCHGTW
+322 
-335 ELTCGMEEHV
+335 HV
-345 HGENCVVDADAFC
+345 HTDDCYEKVLIC
-358 DKGAHTH
+358 
-365 DETCLDENGNQVCG
+365 Q
-379 LEEHTHTLSCY
+379 LEEHEHSLACY
-390 SDPEADVETR
+390 SNPEADLESAGLWERSVSDVE
-400 EQWEQTFAEVTLT
+400 LT
-413 GDWRQDVIAIAAT
+413 GIWADDIVSIAQT

-438 VTEDGEVKGITRYG
+438 VTEDGEMKGITRYG

-531 AVSDTGTLTVIEGDY
+531 AVSDTGTLTVIAGDY

-571 TDELSADTDAVAAGD
+571 TDEISADTDAVAADD
-586 SIMLMAENSGNS
+586 SIMPMPENSGNS

-610 ATLFYREAAGEEWI
+610 ATLFYRKAAGEEWI

-702 LQVQNANNVT
+702 LQVQNTNNVT

-717 FNVSSRVDPAALDDE
+717 FNVSSRVDPAALDDDS
-732 GKGKLV
+732 KGTLV

-808 YLGVGSEAE
+808 YLGVDSEAE

-827 TIAVGKA
+827 TIAIGKA

-875 NSEEKLISN
+875 NSEVKLISN

-1068 WAKKLVGEALTEDID
+1068 WAKKLVGEALTQDID

-1235 ASKDVILKGGNTIE
+1235 VTKDVVLKGGDYIK
-1249 AKKLSWYYEGPTSSS
+1249 AQKYSWYYEGPTSSV
-1264 GNYSKGTLYWAIKVD
+1264 GDYSKGTLYWVIKID
-1279 GDSVRAGTYLQDYLQ
+1279 GDKVPVGTEIQDYCARGSEHTYLPEDPLIGIYTSSL
-1294 TGSDYSYIRADSLVG
+1294 TEDELVG
-1309 LYTSPLSESDL
+1309 FSDL
-1320 TGFTDLNAAL
+1320 SSAL
-1330 NSGKLT
+1330 NSGRLS
-1336 EVENDFYSV
+1336 EVDDDYFSFSRTDQTVDGNRQTAL
-1345 EYVIG
+1345 I
-1350 EKTQDRSSVTIKM
+1350 IKM
-1363 EKTLP
+1363 ERTLP
-1368 LDRKSLY
+1368 LENQSMYIVVKTVPSMLPPFWYWTDEIGYTNYLKTRSDGGNWEDRGKATKSLY
-1375 IFIKTAP
+1375 
-1382 AFLPPHPFFGSPL
+1382 
-1395 YYRNY
+1395 
-1400 LRTSD
+1400 
-1405 DGQNWTE
+1405 Q
-1412 RGRADDIL
+1412 
-1420 YEGTNLWK
+1420 GTNLWK

-1433 FKFNGESIQE
+1433 FRYNGESIQE
-1443 TTSGSVGT
+1443 TVSGSVST
-1451 ILTQELGQPGM
+1451 IVTSALGEPGLY
-1462 FVSWEITVNYAG
+1462 VSWDITVNYAG
-1474 ELSGRYRLE
+1474 DLSGRYRLE
-1483 DTIPDGMELAY
+1483 DTIPDGMELTY

-1529 TAYYYTDGNSL
+1529 TAYYYTNGNSL

-1734 TAVGSSTPTV
+1734 TAVGSPTPTV

-1831 ANADGSYPEY
+1831 ANADDSYPEY

-1934 DAGKPILNEQVGTVN
+1934 DAGKPILNERVGTVN

-2012 SKRRKGESTF
+2012 SKRRQGESTF

>member
-1 MVTSIYRKNGD
+1 
-12 QYMKLDALPGAKKY
+12 MKQDALQGAEKY

-35 WYRVVTCLAAV
+35 WYQVVTGLACV
-46 VVFCTTY
+46 VVFCTVY

-58 AITLEKKCEIPE
+58 AITMEQTAWCGIEE
-70 HTHTEA
+70 HQH
-76 CYTKVATQEKRNL
+76 
-89 ACGVDA
+89 GD
-95 DTVIHHH
+95 
-102 DSSCYDENGNLW
+102 SCYEIQLVCGYDELSNGG
-114 CLLPEVS
+114 
-121 AHVHGED
+121 HIHTDD
-128 CYTVSTIEPPH
+128 CYNEEQV
-139 VHTAECYA
+139 
-147 RERGELI
+147 LI
-154 CTESTEP
+154 C
-161 VHLHTEVCYSESR
+161 
-174 NLTCGQEE
+174 NQ
-182 SSGHSHGEGCYDESG
+182 
-197 ELICTLEESAGHCH
+197 EESAGHVH
-211 DDACYTITRETS
+211 DESCVETEQRLVCSEEHEHTTDCYETVVS
-223 CGMAEEPAHQH
+223 
-234 SDECYQWTET
+234 Y
-244 LICGLSD
+244 ICGLA
-251 QPVEMESPEPV
+251 ESEGAHLHGPE
-262 LTCGREEI
+262 
-270 LLHEHTADCYNEN
+270 
-283 GALTCGKIQV
+283 
-293 LEHQHTDA
+293 
-301 CFETVEEPVDT
+301 CFETQQVLICDIPEGESSESAGQ
-312 EALTCTLPED
+312 EA
-322 ENHTHGPLCHGTW
+322 
-335 ELTCGMEEHV
+335 HV
-345 HGENCVVDADAFC
+345 HTDDCYERVLIC
-358 DKGAHTH
+358 
-365 DETCLDENGNQVCG
+365 Q
-379 LEEHTHTLSCY
+379 LEEHEHSLACY
-390 SDPEADVETR
+390 SNPEADLESAGLWERSVSGVE
-400 EQWEQTFAEVTLT
+400 LT
-413 GDWRQDVIAIAAT
+413 GIWADDIVSIAQT

-571 TDELSADTDAVAAGD
+571 TDELSADTDAMAADD
-586 SIMLMAENSGNS
+586 SIMPMAENSGNS

-954 PEKPTNEAYLPYMNY
+954 PEKPTNETYLPYMNY

-1279 GDSVRAGTYLQDYLQ
+1279 GDSVRAGTYMQDYLQ

-1330 NSGKLT
+1330 NSGQLT

-1350 EKTQDRSSVTIKM
+1350 ERTQDTSSVTIKM

-1368 LDRKSLY
+1368 LDGESLY
-1375 IFIKTAP
+1375 IIIKTAP
-1382 AFLPPHPFFGSPL
+1382 AFLPPHPWFGSPL
-1395 YYRNY
+1395 YYYNY

-1405 DGQNWTE
+1405 DGQNWNE
-1412 RGRADDIL
+1412 RGRAQDIL

-1618 LPFTIQVNS
+1618 LPFKIQVNS

-1934 DAGKPILNEQVGTVN
+1934 DAGKPILNERVGTVN

-2012 SKRRKGESTF
+2012 SKRRKRESTF

>member
-1 MVTSIYRKNGD
+1 
-12 QYMKLDALPGAKKY
+12 MKQDALQGAEKY
-26 TKAHQRKKR
+26 TKAHQRRKR
-35 WYRVVTCLAAV
+35 WYQVVTGLACV
-46 VVFCTTY
+46 VVFCTVY

-58 AITLEKKCEIPE
+58 AITMEQTAWCGIEE
-70 HTHTEA
+70 HQHGDSCYEMQLVCGYDELSNDGHIHT
-76 CYTKVATQEKRNL
+76 
-89 ACGVDA
+89 D
-95 DTVIHHH
+95 D
-102 DSSCYDENGNLW
+102 CYDE
-114 CLLPEVS
+114 EQV
-121 AHVHGED
+121 
-128 CYTVSTIEPPH
+128 
-139 VHTAECYA
+139 
-147 RERGELI
+147 LI
-154 CTESTEP
+154 C
-161 VHLHTEVCYSESR
+161 
-174 NLTCGQEE
+174 NQ
-182 SSGHSHGEGCYDESG
+182 
-197 ELICTLEESAGHCH
+197 EESAGHIH
-211 DDACYTITRETS
+211 DES
-223 CGMAEEPAHQH
+223 CI
-234 SDECYQWTET
+234 DTEQQ
-244 LICGLSD
+244 LVCSED
-251 QPVEMESPEPV
+251 
-262 LTCGREEI
+262 
-270 LLHEHTADCYNEN
+270 HEHTTDCYETVVSYICGMTEGD
-283 GALTCGKIQV
+283 GAHLHGP
-293 LEHQHTDA
+293 E
-301 CFETVEEPVDT
+301 CFETQQVLICDIPEGESSESAGQ
-312 EALTCTLPED
+312 EA
-322 ENHTHGPLCHGTW
+322 
-335 ELTCGMEEHV
+335 HV
-345 HGENCVVDADAFC
+345 HTDDCYEKVLIC
-358 DKGAHTH
+358 
-365 DETCLDENGNQVCG
+365 Q
-379 LEEHTHTLSCY
+379 LEEHEHSLACY
-390 SDPEADVETR
+390 SNPEADLESAGLWERSVSGVE
-400 EQWEQTFAEVTLT
+400 LT
-413 GDWRQDVIAIAAT
+413 GIWADDIVSIAQT

-438 VTEDGEVKGITRYG
+438 VTEDGEMKGITRYG

-571 TDELSADTDAVAAGD
+571 TDELSADTDAMAADD
-586 SIMLMAENSGNS
+586 SIMPMAENSGNS

-717 FNVSSRVDPAALDDE
+717 FNVSSRVDPAVLDDE

-1235 ASKDVILKGGNTIE
+1235 VSKDVILKGGNTIE

-1279 GDSVRAGTYLQDYLQ
+1279 GDSVRAGTYMQDYLQ
-1294 TGSDYSYIRADSLVG
+1294 TGSDYSFIRADSLVG

-1330 NSGKLT
+1330 NSGQLT

-1345 EYVIG
+1345 EYAIG
-1350 EKTQDRSSVTIKM
+1350 EKTQDYSYVTVKM

-1368 LDRKSLY
+1368 LDGKSLY

-1382 AFLPPHPFFGSPL
+1382 AFLPPHPFFGNPL

-1405 DGQNWTE
+1405 DGQNWTK
-1412 RGRADDIL
+1412 RGRAEDIL

-1443 TTSGSVGT
+1443 TTSGNVGT

-1600 VNVSTST
+1600 VNASTST
-1607 LKKTVETGART
+1607 LKKTVETGTRT

-1672 VEGSTLRIT
+1672 IEGSTLRIT

-1711 WEGYASTS
+1711 WGGYASTS

-1767 GTMDNGTFTPTEGKT
+1767 GTMDNGTFMPTEGKT

-1831 ANADGSYPEY
+1831 ANADDSYPEY

-1934 DAGKPILNEQVGTVN
+1934 DTGKPILNERVGTVN

-1963 TIGTAQSNVT
+1963 TIDTAQSNVT

>member
-1 MVTSIYRKNGD
+1 
-12 QYMKLDALPGAKKY
+12 MKQDALQGAEKY
-26 TKAHQRKKR
+26 TKAHQRRKR
-35 WYRVVTCLAAV
+35 WYQVVTGLACV
-46 VVFCTTY
+46 VVFCTVY

-58 AITLEKKCEIPE
+58 AITMEQTAWCGIEE
-70 HTHTEA
+70 HQHGDSCYEMQLVCGYDELSNDGHIHT
-76 CYTKVATQEKRNL
+76 
-89 ACGVDA
+89 D
-95 DTVIHHH
+95 D
-102 DSSCYDENGNLW
+102 CYDE
-114 CLLPEVS
+114 EQV
-121 AHVHGED
+121 
-128 CYTVSTIEPPH
+128 
-139 VHTAECYA
+139 
-147 RERGELI
+147 LI
-154 CTESTEP
+154 C
-161 VHLHTEVCYSESR
+161 
-174 NLTCGQEE
+174 NQ
-182 SSGHSHGEGCYDESG
+182 
-197 ELICTLEESAGHCH
+197 EESAGHIH
-211 DDACYTITRETS
+211 DES
-223 CGMAEEPAHQH
+223 CI
-234 SDECYQWTET
+234 DTEQQ
-244 LICGLSD
+244 LVCSED
-251 QPVEMESPEPV
+251 
-262 LTCGREEI
+262 
-270 LLHEHTADCYNEN
+270 HEHTTDCYETVVSYICGMTEGD
-283 GALTCGKIQV
+283 GAHLHGP
-293 LEHQHTDA
+293 E
-301 CFETVEEPVDT
+301 CFETQQVLICDIPEGESSESAGQ
-312 EALTCTLPED
+312 EA
-322 ENHTHGPLCHGTW
+322 
-335 ELTCGMEEHV
+335 HV
-345 HGENCVVDADAFC
+345 HTDDCYEKVLIC
-358 DKGAHTH
+358 
-365 DETCLDENGNQVCG
+365 Q
-379 LEEHTHTLSCY
+379 LEEHEHSLACY
-390 SDPEADVETR
+390 SNPEADLESAGLWERSVSGVE
-400 EQWEQTFAEVTLT
+400 LT
-413 GDWRQDVIAIAAT
+413 GIWADDIVSIAQT

-438 VTEDGEVKGITRYG
+438 VTEDGEMKGITRYG

-571 TDELSADTDAVAAGD
+571 TDELSADTDAMAADD
-586 SIMLMAENSGNS
+586 SIMPMAENSGNS

-954 PEKPTNEAYLPYMNY
+954 SEKPTNEAYLPYMNY

-1138 DGTYMQFVGYVKV
+1138 NGTYMQFVGYVKV

-1160 SVVDT
+1160 SVVNT

-1235 ASKDVILKGGNTIE
+1235 VSKDVILKGGNTIE

-1264 GNYSKGTLYWAIKVD
+1264 GSYSKGTLYWAIKVD
-1279 GDSVRAGTYLQDYLQ
+1279 GDSVRAGTYMQDYLQ
-1294 TGSDYSYIRADSLVG
+1294 TGSDYSFIRADSLVG

-1320 TGFTDLNAAL
+1320 TRFTDLNAAL
-1330 NSGKLT
+1330 NSGQLT

-1345 EYVIG
+1345 EYAIG
-1350 EKTQDRSSVTIKM
+1350 EKTQDYSYVTVKM

-1368 LDRKSLY
+1368 LDGKSLY

-1382 AFLPPHPFFGSPL
+1382 AFLPPHPFFGNPL

-1405 DGQNWTE
+1405 DGQNWTK
-1412 RGRADDIL
+1412 RGRAEDIL

-1443 TTSGSVGT
+1443 TTSGNVGT

-1607 LKKTVETGART
+1607 LKKTVETGTRT

-1711 WEGYASTS
+1711 WGGYASTS

-1831 ANADGSYPEY
+1831 ANDDDSYPEY

-1919 TNLVLGETYYLFELD
+1919 TNLVLGEIYYLFELD
-1934 DAGKPILNEQVGTVN
+1934 DAGKPILNERVGTVN

-1963 TIGTAQSNVT
+1963 TIDTAQSNVT

>member
-1 MVTSIYRKNGD
+1 MQKIIQPEAGAF
-12 QYMKLDALPGAKKY
+12 LAKK
-26 TKAHQRKKR
+26 RRRRR
-35 WYRVVTCLAAV
+35 WAKVVSVLGCV
-46 VVFCTTY
+46 VVFVTTY
-53 ALILP
+53 MLILP
-58 AITLEKKCEIPE
+58 AITMEQTAWCGIEE
-70 HTHTEA
+70 HQH
-76 CYTKVATQEKRNL
+76 
-89 ACGVDA
+89 GD
-95 DTVIHHH
+95 
-102 DSSCYDENGNLW
+102 SCYEMQLVCGYDELSNDG
-114 CLLPEVS
+114 
-121 AHVHGED
+121 HIHTDD
-128 CYTVSTIEPPH
+128 CYNEEQV
-139 VHTAECYA
+139 
-147 RERGELI
+147 LI
-154 CTESTEP
+154 C
-161 VHLHTEVCYSESR
+161 
-174 NLTCGQEE
+174 NQ
-182 SSGHSHGEGCYDESG
+182 
-197 ELICTLEESAGHCH
+197 EESAGHVH
-211 DDACYTITRETS
+211 DESCVETEQRLVCSEEHEHTTDCYETVVS
-223 CGMAEEPAHQH
+223 
-234 SDECYQWTET
+234 Y
-244 LICGLSD
+244 ICGLA
-251 QPVEMESPEPV
+251 ESEGAHLHGPE
-262 LTCGREEI
+262 
-270 LLHEHTADCYNEN
+270 
-283 GALTCGKIQV
+283 
-293 LEHQHTDA
+293 
-301 CFETVEEPVDT
+301 CFETQQVLICDIPEGESSESAGQ
-312 EALTCTLPED
+312 EA
-322 ENHTHGPLCHGTW
+322 
-335 ELTCGMEEHV
+335 HV
-345 HGENCVVDADAFC
+345 HTDDCYERVLIC
-358 DKGAHTH
+358 
-365 DETCLDENGNQVCG
+365 Q
-379 LEEHTHTLSCY
+379 LEEHEHSLACY
-390 SDPEADVETR
+390 SNPEADLESAGLWERSVSGVE
-400 EQWEQTFAEVTLT
+400 LT
-413 GDWRQDVIAIAAT
+413 GIWADDIVSIAQT

-517 QDYDGCAEL
+517 QDYDGCAEF

-571 TDELSADTDAVAAGD
+571 TEELSADTDAVAAYD
-586 SIMLMAENSGNS
+586 SIMPMAENSGNS

-632 PGDAKLKLTA
+632 PGDARLKLTA

-657 VLQFELP
+657 VLQFKLP

-691 GILTIDFDDEW
+691 GILTIDFYDEW

-732 GKGKLV
+732 SKGKLV

-1095 TEPVEEINPPENFT
+1095 AAPVEEINPPENFT

-1138 DGTYMQFVGYVKV
+1138 EGAYMQFVGYVKV

-1279 GDSVRAGTYLQDYLQ
+1279 GDSVRAGTYMQDYLQ

-1330 NSGKLT
+1330 NSGQLT

-1368 LDRKSLY
+1368 LDEKSLY

-1382 AFLPPHPFFGSPL
+1382 AFLPPHPWFGNPL
-1395 YYRNY
+1395 YYYNY
-1400 LRTSD
+1400 LSTSD
-1405 DGQNWTE
+1405 DGQKWTE
-1412 RGRADDIL
+1412 RGRAYDIL

-1695 VQVKP
+1695 VQAKP

-1795 GADPLMAYNT
+1795 GADPLMAHNT

-1831 ANADGSYPEY
+1831 ANADGSYLEY

-1934 DAGKPILNEQVGTVN
+1934 DAGKPILNERVGTVN

-2012 SKRRKGESTF
+2012 SKRRKGESKF

>member
-1 MVTSIYRKNGD
+1 MQKTIQSEADVF
-12 QYMKLDALPGAKKY
+12 LV
-26 TKAHQRKKR
+26 KKR
-35 WYRVVTCLAAV
+35 RRRLWTKVVSVLGCV
-46 VVFCTTY
+46 VVFVTTY
-53 ALILP
+53 MLILP
-58 AITLEKKCEIPE
+58 AITMEQAAWCGIEE
-70 HTHTEA
+70 HQHGDSCYEMQLVCGYDELSNDGHIHT
-76 CYTKVATQEKRNL
+76 
-89 ACGVDA
+89 D
-95 DTVIHHH
+95 D
-102 DSSCYDENGNLW
+102 CYDE
-114 CLLPEVS
+114 EQV
-121 AHVHGED
+121 
-128 CYTVSTIEPPH
+128 
-139 VHTAECYA
+139 
-147 RERGELI
+147 LI
-154 CTESTEP
+154 C
-161 VHLHTEVCYSESR
+161 
-174 NLTCGQEE
+174 NQEE
-182 SSGHSHGEGCYDESG
+182 SPGHVHDESCVETEQRLVCSEEHEHTTDCYETVVSYICG
-197 ELICTLEESAGHCH
+197 LAESEGAHLHGPECFETQQVLICDIPKGESSEPAGQNAHAHTDDCYEKVLICQLEEHEHSLACYSNPEADLESAGLWE
-211 DDACYTITRETS
+211 RS
-223 CGMAEEPAHQH
+223 VSG
-234 SDECYQWTET
+234 
-244 LICGLSD
+244 
-251 QPVEMESPEPV
+251 V
-262 LTCGREEI
+262 
-270 LLHEHTADCYNEN
+270 
-283 GALTCGKIQV
+283 
-293 LEHQHTDA
+293 
-301 CFETVEEPVDT
+301 
-312 EALTCTLPED
+312 
-322 ENHTHGPLCHGTW
+322 
-335 ELTCGMEEHV
+335 ELTGIW
-345 HGENCVVDADAFC
+345 AD
-358 DKGAHTH
+358 DI
-365 DETCLDENGNQVCG
+365 V
-379 LEEHTHTLSCY
+379 S
-390 SDPEADVETR
+390 
-400 EQWEQTFAEVTLT
+400 
-413 GDWRQDVIAIAAT
+413 IAQT

-517 QDYDGCAEL
+517 QDYDGCAER

-571 TDELSADTDAVAAGD
+571 TDELSADTDAVAADD
-586 SIMLMAENSGNS
+586 SIMPMAENSGNS

-610 ATLFYREAAGEEWI
+610 ATLFYREVAGEEWI

-632 PGDAKLKLTA
+632 PGDARLKLTA

-702 LQVQNANNVT
+702 LQEQNANNVT
-712 VISGS
+712 VISGF
-717 FNVSSRVDPAALDDE
+717 FNVSSRVDPASLDDE
-732 GKGKLV
+732 SKGKLV

-884 EAQAYAAQYP
+884 EARAYAAQYP

-1121 NELGDWNVTSA
+1121 NEKGDWDVTSA
-1132 SMTDKL
+1132 SMTDRI

-1151 EALDIKNGN
+1151 EALDTENGN
-1160 SVVDT
+1160 AVVNT
-1165 LWVKV
+1165 LWVKI

-1180 AQLGLTGNNYSYRLS
+1180 AQLGLTGNQYAYRLS
-1195 YYAQPKTVEG
+1195 YYAQPKTIEG

-1217 SGEIIPG
+1217 SGTIIPG
-1224 TGDPF
+1224 TGGPF
-1229 TLTGVT
+1229 VLTGVT
-1235 ASKDVILKGGNTIE
+1235 ASKDVILKGGNN
-1249 AKKLSWYYEGPTSSS
+1249 LSVSKSAWYYEGPTSSVGS
-1264 GNYSKGTLYWAIKVD
+1264 YKYGTFYWIIRIA
-1279 GDSVRAGTYLQDYLQ
+1279 GDSIPSGFCIQDYAIR
-1294 TGSDYSYIRADSLVG
+1294 GSDRNYLIDEHSLIG
-1309 LYTSPLSESDL
+1309 IYTSSVREEDFKNYGSIEDVLASGQITIVGDEYYSL
-1320 TGFTDLNAAL
+1320 EYWTDEMSSNLNTSL
-1330 NSGKLT
+1330 
-1336 EVENDFYSV
+1336 
-1345 EYVIG
+1345 
-1350 EKTQDRSSVTIKM
+1350 TIKM
-1363 EKTLP
+1363 EQTLP
-1368 LDRKSLY
+1368 LFDKSLY
-1375 IFIKTAP
+1375 VIVKTAP
-1382 AFLPPHPFFGSPL
+1382 SILPENWVWGPMDSLGYANVL
-1395 YYRNY
+1395 K
-1400 LRTSD
+1400 TSD
-1405 DGQNWTE
+1405 DGVIFQQ
-1412 RGRADDIL
+1412 RAKAEFLL
-1420 YEGTNLWK
+1420 YSGHNIRK

-1433 FKFNGESIQE
+1433 FKYNGETIQE
-1443 TTSGSVGT
+1443 TTSGSTGT
-1451 ILTQELGQPGM
+1451 IVTSELGEPGM
-1462 FVSWEITVNYAG
+1462 FVSWDITVNYAG

-1494 LRVLSRGSQAQ
+1494 LRVLSRGSRAQ

-1618 LPFTIQVNS
+1618 LPFKIQVNS

-1795 GADPLMAYNT
+1795 GADPLMAHNT

-1934 DAGKPILNEQVGTVN
+1934 DAGKPILNERVGTVN

>member
-1 MVTSIYRKNGD
+1 
-12 QYMKLDALPGAKKY
+12 MKQDALQGAEKY
-26 TKAHQRKKR
+26 TKAHQRRKR
-35 WYRVVTCLAAV
+35 WYQVVTGLACV
-46 VVFCTTY
+46 VVFCTVY

-58 AITLEKKCEIPE
+58 AITMEQTAWCGIEE
-70 HTHTEA
+70 HQHGDSCYEMQLVCGYDELSNDGHIHT
-76 CYTKVATQEKRNL
+76 
-89 ACGVDA
+89 D
-95 DTVIHHH
+95 D
-102 DSSCYDENGNLW
+102 CYDE
-114 CLLPEVS
+114 EQV
-121 AHVHGED
+121 
-128 CYTVSTIEPPH
+128 
-139 VHTAECYA
+139 
-147 RERGELI
+147 LI
-154 CTESTEP
+154 C
-161 VHLHTEVCYSESR
+161 
-174 NLTCGQEE
+174 NQ
-182 SSGHSHGEGCYDESG
+182 
-197 ELICTLEESAGHCH
+197 EESAGHIH
-211 DDACYTITRETS
+211 DES
-223 CGMAEEPAHQH
+223 CI
-234 SDECYQWTET
+234 DTEQQ
-244 LICGLSD
+244 LVCSED
-251 QPVEMESPEPV
+251 
-262 LTCGREEI
+262 
-270 LLHEHTADCYNEN
+270 HEHTTDCYETVVSYICGMTEGD
-283 GALTCGKIQV
+283 GAHLHGP
-293 LEHQHTDA
+293 E
-301 CFETVEEPVDT
+301 CFETQQVLICDIPEGESSESAGQ
-312 EALTCTLPED
+312 EA
-322 ENHTHGPLCHGTW
+322 
-335 ELTCGMEEHV
+335 HV
-345 HGENCVVDADAFC
+345 HTDDCYEKVLIC
-358 DKGAHTH
+358 
-365 DETCLDENGNQVCG
+365 Q
-379 LEEHTHTLSCY
+379 LEEHEHSLACY
-390 SDPEADVETR
+390 SNPEADLESAGLWERSVSGVE
-400 EQWEQTFAEVTLT
+400 LT
-413 GDWRQDVIAIAAT
+413 GIWADDIVSIAQT

-438 VTEDGEVKGITRYG
+438 VTEDGEMKGITRYG

-571 TDELSADTDAVAAGD
+571 TDELSADTDAMAADD
-586 SIMLMAENSGNS
+586 SIMPMAENSGNS

-691 GILTIDFDDEW
+691 GILTIYFDDEW

-738 LGDVTIIAQFE
+738 LGDVTIITQFE

-783 VTAGKEGCPQVRVV
+783 VTAGKGGCPQVRVV

-808 YLGVGSEAE
+808 YLGVGSEAV

-827 TIAVGKA
+827 TIAVGKT
-834 HGTVCI
+834 HGTVRI
-840 DASGDL
+840 DDSGDL

-894 KENSTANLE
+894 KEKSTANLE

-918 RNEDGSYTIAYTVV
+918 RNEDGSYTITYTVV
-932 AQANKGN
+932 AQANKSN
-939 LFTLKNVRVDDCLND
+939 LFTLKNVRVEDCLND

-969 VDGSFLYFIGTSA
+969 VDGSFQYFIGTSA
-982 SGTGTALTP
+982 SGTATALTP
-991 TMHEDGK
+991 TMYEDGK
-998 GFSAVLGDLAPGEAL
+998 GFSAVLGDLAPGEAR

-1035 INNSVKAFSDNAKK
+1035 INNSIKAFSDNAKK

-1068 WAKKLVGEALTEDID
+1068 WAKKLVGEALTEDSD

-1109 APAGSYLYTVLV
+1109 APSGSYLYTVLV
-1121 NELGDWNVTSA
+1121 NELGDWDVTSA
-1132 SMTDKL
+1132 SMTDRI

-1151 EALDIKNGN
+1151 EALDTENGN

-1180 AQLGLTGNNYSYRLS
+1180 AQLGRTGNNYAYRLS

-1279 GDSVRAGTYLQDYLQ
+1279 GDSVRAGTYMQDYLQ
-1294 TGSDYSYIRADSLVG
+1294 TGSHYSFIRADSLVG

-1330 NSGKLT
+1330 NSGQLT

-1368 LDRKSLY
+1368 LDGKSLY

-1395 YYRNY
+1395 YYRNF

-1412 RGRADDIL
+1412 RGRAEDIL

-1600 VNVSTST
+1600 VKVSTST
-1607 LKKTVETGART
+1607 LKKTAETGART

-1672 VEGSTLRIT
+1672 LEGSTLRIT

-1787 DANGVLAF
+1787 DANGVLVF

-1872 GLEGEASPV
+1872 GLEGDESPV

-1934 DAGKPILNEQVGTVN
+1934 DAGKPILNERVGTVN
-1949 GNQFKVSYSDSAMV
+1949 RNQFKVSYSDSAMV

-2012 SKRRKGESTF
+2012 SKRRKRESTF

>member
-1 MVTSIYRKNGD
+1 
-12 QYMKLDALPGAKKY
+12 MKQDALQGAEKY
-26 TKAHQRKKR
+26 TKAHQRRKR
-35 WYRVVTCLAAV
+35 WYQVVTGLACV
-46 VVFCTTY
+46 VVFCTVY

-58 AITLEKKCEIPE
+58 AITMEQTAWCGIEE
-70 HTHTEA
+70 HQHGDSCYEMQLVCGYDELSNDGHIHT
-76 CYTKVATQEKRNL
+76 
-89 ACGVDA
+89 D
-95 DTVIHHH
+95 D
-102 DSSCYDENGNLW
+102 CYDE
-114 CLLPEVS
+114 EQV
-121 AHVHGED
+121 
-128 CYTVSTIEPPH
+128 
-139 VHTAECYA
+139 
-147 RERGELI
+147 LI
-154 CTESTEP
+154 C
-161 VHLHTEVCYSESR
+161 
-174 NLTCGQEE
+174 NQ
-182 SSGHSHGEGCYDESG
+182 
-197 ELICTLEESAGHCH
+197 EESAGHIH
-211 DDACYTITRETS
+211 DES
-223 CGMAEEPAHQH
+223 CI
-234 SDECYQWTET
+234 DTEQQ
-244 LICGLSD
+244 LVCSED
-251 QPVEMESPEPV
+251 
-262 LTCGREEI
+262 
-270 LLHEHTADCYNEN
+270 HEHTTDCYETVVSYICGMTEGD
-283 GALTCGKIQV
+283 GAHLHGP
-293 LEHQHTDA
+293 E
-301 CFETVEEPVDT
+301 CFETQQVLICDIPEGESSESAGQ
-312 EALTCTLPED
+312 EA
-322 ENHTHGPLCHGTW
+322 
-335 ELTCGMEEHV
+335 HV
-345 HGENCVVDADAFC
+345 HTDDCYERVLIC
-358 DKGAHTH
+358 
-365 DETCLDENGNQVCG
+365 Q
-379 LEEHTHTLSCY
+379 LEEHEHSLACY
-390 SDPEADVETR
+390 SNPEADLESAGLWERSVSGVE
-400 EQWEQTFAEVTLT
+400 LT
-413 GDWRQDVIAIAAT
+413 GIWADDIVSIAQT

-571 TDELSADTDAVAAGD
+571 TDELSADTDAVAADD
-586 SIMLMAENSGNS
+586 SIMPMAENSGNS

-1279 GDSVRAGTYLQDYLQ
+1279 GDSVRAGTYMQDYLQ
-1294 TGSDYSYIRADSLVG
+1294 TGSDYSFIRADSLVG

-1330 NSGKLT
+1330 NSGQLT

-1345 EYVIG
+1345 EYAIG
-1350 EKTQDRSSVTIKM
+1350 EKTQDYSYVTVKM

-1368 LDRKSLY
+1368 LDGKSLY

-1382 AFLPPHPFFGSPL
+1382 AFLPPHPFFGNPL

-1405 DGQNWTE
+1405 DGQNWTK
-1412 RGRADDIL
+1412 RGRAEDIL

-1934 DAGKPILNEQVGTVN
+1934 DAGKPILNERVGTVN

>member
-1 MVTSIYRKNGD
+1 MQNKLLSQVEKYEENRKHH
-12 QYMKLDALPGAKKY
+12 KSWLRIVSALA
-26 TKAHQRKKR
+26 
-35 WYRVVTCLAAV
+35 CV
-46 VVFCTTY
+46 VVFVTTY
-53 ALILP
+53 MLILP
-58 AITLEKKCEIPE
+58 AVTLEQTAYCGCEE
-70 HTHTEA
+70 H
-76 CYTKVATQEKRNL
+76 Q
-89 ACGVDA
+89 
-95 DTVIHHH
+95 
-102 DSSCYDENGNLW
+102 
-114 CLLPEVS
+114 
-121 AHVHGED
+121 HG
-128 CYTVSTIEPPH
+128 
-139 VHTAECYA
+139 
-147 RERGELI
+147 
-154 CTESTEP
+154 
-161 VHLHTEVCYSESR
+161 
-174 NLTCGQEE
+174 
-182 SSGHSHGEGCYDESG
+182 
-197 ELICTLEESAGHCH
+197 
-211 DDACYTITRETS
+211 DACYE
-223 CGMAEEPAHQH
+223 
-234 SDECYQWTET
+234 ET
-244 LICGLSD
+244 LICG
-251 QPVEMESPEPV
+251 ES
-262 LTCGREEI
+262 
-270 LLHEHTADCYNEN
+270 EN
-283 GALTCGKIQV
+283 
-293 LEHQHTDA
+293 
-301 CFETVEEPVDT
+301 
-312 EALTCTLPED
+312 
-322 ENHTHGPLCHGTW
+322 
-335 ELTCGMEEHV
+335 EHV
-345 HGENCVVDADAFC
+345 HTEECY
-358 DKGAHTH
+358 KKT
-365 DETCLDENGNQVCG
+365 LVCQ
-379 LEEHTHTLSCY
+379 LEEHEHSLACY
-390 SDPEADVETR
+390 ANPNADVESASV
-400 EQWEQTFAEVTLT
+400 WEQSVSGAELT
-413 GDWRQDVIAIAAT
+413 GIWADDVLAVAQT

-571 TDELSADTDAVAAGD
+571 TDELSADTDAVAADD
-586 SIMLMAENSGNS
+586 SIMPMAENSGNS

-1095 TEPVEEINPPENFT
+1095 TEPVEEINPPDNFT

-1279 GDSVRAGTYLQDYLQ
+1279 GDSVRAGTYMQDYLQ
-1294 TGSDYSYIRADSLVG
+1294 TGSNYSFIRADSLVG

-1330 NSGKLT
+1330 NSGQLT

-1350 EKTQDRSSVTIKM
+1350 EKTQDYSYVTVKM

-1368 LDRKSLY
+1368 LDGKSLY

-1382 AFLPPHPFFGSPL
+1382 AFLPPHFFGNTL
-1395 YYRNY
+1395 YYYNF

-1405 DGQNWTE
+1405 NGQNWTE
-1412 RGRADDIL
+1412 RGRAEDIL

-1681 IPDGVPITISYKAR
+1681 IPDGVPITISYKTR

-1934 DAGKPILNEQVGTVN
+1934 DAGKPILNERVGTVN

>member
-1 MVTSIYRKNGD
+1 
-12 QYMKLDALPGAKKY
+12 MKLDALPGAKKY

-76 CYTKVATQEKRNL
+76 CYTKVTTQEKRNL

-161 VHLHTEVCYSESR
+161 VHLHTEECYSESR

-345 HGENCVVDADAFC
+345 HGENCVVDEDAFC
-358 DKGAHTH
+358 GKGAHTH

-531 AVSDTGTLTVIEGDY
+531 TVSDTGTLTVIEGDY

-827 TIAVGKA
+827 TIAIGKA

-1279 GDSVRAGTYLQDYLQ
+1279 GDSVRAGTYMQDYLQ

-1330 NSGKLT
+1330 NSGQLT

-1368 LDRKSLY
+1368 LDGKSLY

-1400 LRTSD
+1400 LKTSD

-1412 RGRADDIL
+1412 RGRAEDIL

-1744 EIIKYDSGSVTT
+1744 EIIKYDRGSVTT

-1934 DAGKPILNEQVGTVN
+1934 DAGKPILNERVGTVN

-2012 SKRRKGESTF
+2012 SKRGQGESTF

>member
-1 MVTSIYRKNGD
+1 
-12 QYMKLDALPGAKKY
+12 MKQDALQGAEKY

-35 WYRVVTCLAAV
+35 WYQVVTGLACV
-46 VVFCTTY
+46 VVFCTVY

-58 AITLEKKCEIPE
+58 AITMEQTAWCGIEE
-70 HTHTEA
+70 HQH
-76 CYTKVATQEKRNL
+76 
-89 ACGVDA
+89 GD
-95 DTVIHHH
+95 
-102 DSSCYDENGNLW
+102 SCYEIQLVCGYDELSNGG
-114 CLLPEVS
+114 
-121 AHVHGED
+121 HIHTDD
-128 CYTVSTIEPPH
+128 CYNEEQV
-139 VHTAECYA
+139 
-147 RERGELI
+147 LI
-154 CTESTEP
+154 C
-161 VHLHTEVCYSESR
+161 
-174 NLTCGQEE
+174 NQ
-182 SSGHSHGEGCYDESG
+182 
-197 ELICTLEESAGHCH
+197 EESAGHVH
-211 DDACYTITRETS
+211 DESCVETEQRLVCSEEHEHTTDCYETVVS
-223 CGMAEEPAHQH
+223 
-234 SDECYQWTET
+234 Y
-244 LICGLSD
+244 ICGLA
-251 QPVEMESPEPV
+251 ESEGAHLHGPE
-262 LTCGREEI
+262 
-270 LLHEHTADCYNEN
+270 
-283 GALTCGKIQV
+283 
-293 LEHQHTDA
+293 
-301 CFETVEEPVDT
+301 CFETQQVLICDIPEGESSESAGQ
-312 EALTCTLPED
+312 EA
-322 ENHTHGPLCHGTW
+322 
-335 ELTCGMEEHV
+335 HV
-345 HGENCVVDADAFC
+345 HTDDCYERVLIC
-358 DKGAHTH
+358 
-365 DETCLDENGNQVCG
+365 Q
-379 LEEHTHTLSCY
+379 LEEHEHSLACY
-390 SDPEADVETR
+390 SNPEADLESAGLWERSVSGVE
-400 EQWEQTFAEVTLT
+400 LT
-413 GDWRQDVIAIAAT
+413 GIWADDIVSIAQT

-571 TDELSADTDAVAAGD
+571 TDELSADTDAMAADD
-586 SIMLMAENSGNS
+586 SIMPMAENSGNS

-1068 WAKKLVGEALTEDID
+1068 WAKKLVGEALTEDIN

-1279 GDSVRAGTYLQDYLQ
+1279 GDSVRAGTYMQDYLR

-1330 NSGKLT
+1330 NSGQLT

-1350 EKTQDRSSVTIKM
+1350 ETNQDRSSVTIKM

-1368 LDRKSLY
+1368 LDGKSLY

-1395 YYRNY
+1395 YYRNF

-1412 RGRADDIL
+1412 RGRAEDIL

-1734 TAVGSSTPTV
+1734 TAVGSPTPTV

-1934 DAGKPILNEQVGTVN
+1934 DAGKPILNERVGTVN

>member
-1 MVTSIYRKNGD
+1 MQNKLLSQVEKYEENRKHH
-12 QYMKLDALPGAKKY
+12 KSWLRIVSALA
-26 TKAHQRKKR
+26 
-35 WYRVVTCLAAV
+35 CV
-46 VVFCTTY
+46 VVFVTTY
-53 ALILP
+53 MLILP
-58 AITLEKKCEIPE
+58 AVTLEQTAYCGCEE
-70 HTHTEA
+70 H
-76 CYTKVATQEKRNL
+76 Q
-89 ACGVDA
+89 
-95 DTVIHHH
+95 
-102 DSSCYDENGNLW
+102 
-114 CLLPEVS
+114 
-121 AHVHGED
+121 HG
-128 CYTVSTIEPPH
+128 
-139 VHTAECYA
+139 
-147 RERGELI
+147 
-154 CTESTEP
+154 
-161 VHLHTEVCYSESR
+161 
-174 NLTCGQEE
+174 
-182 SSGHSHGEGCYDESG
+182 
-197 ELICTLEESAGHCH
+197 
-211 DDACYTITRETS
+211 DACYE
-223 CGMAEEPAHQH
+223 
-234 SDECYQWTET
+234 ET
-244 LICGLSD
+244 LICG
-251 QPVEMESPEPV
+251 ES
-262 LTCGREEI
+262 
-270 LLHEHTADCYNEN
+270 EN
-283 GALTCGKIQV
+283 
-293 LEHQHTDA
+293 
-301 CFETVEEPVDT
+301 
-312 EALTCTLPED
+312 
-322 ENHTHGPLCHGTW
+322 
-335 ELTCGMEEHV
+335 EHV
-345 HGENCVVDADAFC
+345 HTEECY
-358 DKGAHTH
+358 KKT
-365 DETCLDENGNQVCG
+365 LVCQ
-379 LEEHTHTLSCY
+379 LEEHEHSLACY
-390 SDPEADVETR
+390 ANPNADVESASV
-400 EQWEQTFAEVTLT
+400 WEQSVSGAELT
-413 GDWRQDVIAIAAT
+413 GIWADDVLAVAQT

-571 TDELSADTDAVAAGD
+571 TDELSADTDAVAADD
-586 SIMLMAENSGNS
+586 SIMPMAKKSGNS

-918 RNEDGSYTIAYTVV
+918 RNEDGSYTIVYTVV

-1279 GDSVRAGTYLQDYLQ
+1279 GDSVRAGTYIQDYLQ
-1294 TGSDYSYIRADSLVG
+1294 PGTAYSYIRADSLVG

-1330 NSGKLT
+1330 NSGQLT

-1350 EKTQDRSSVTIKM
+1350 ETNQDRSSVTIKM

-1368 LDRKSLY
+1368 LDGKSLY

-1382 AFLPPHPFFGSPL
+1382 AFLPPHYFGNTL
-1395 YYRNY
+1395 YYYNF

-1412 RGRADDIL
+1412 RGRANDIL

-1494 LRVLSRGSQAQ
+1494 LRVLLRGSRAQ

-1550 RVVNNCAVTFQ
+1550 RVVNICAVTFQ

-1627 LGEDLLAGT
+1627 LGEDLLADT

-1644 LSETLQLDPTSITV
+1644 LSKTLQLDPTSITV

-1919 TNLVLGETYYLFELD
+1919 INLVLGETYYLFELD
-1934 DAGKPILNEQVGTVN
+1934 DAGKPILNERVGTVN

>member
-1 MVTSIYRKNGD
+1 
-12 QYMKLDALPGAKKY
+12 MKQDALQGAEKY
-26 TKAHQRKKR
+26 TKAHQRRKR
-35 WYRVVTCLAAV
+35 WYQVVTGLACV
-46 VVFCTTY
+46 VVFCTVY

-58 AITLEKKCEIPE
+58 AITMEQTAWCGIEE
-70 HTHTEA
+70 HQHGDSCYEMQLVCGYDELSNDGHIHT
-76 CYTKVATQEKRNL
+76 
-89 ACGVDA
+89 D
-95 DTVIHHH
+95 D
-102 DSSCYDENGNLW
+102 CYDE
-114 CLLPEVS
+114 EQV
-121 AHVHGED
+121 
-128 CYTVSTIEPPH
+128 
-139 VHTAECYA
+139 
-147 RERGELI
+147 LI
-154 CTESTEP
+154 C
-161 VHLHTEVCYSESR
+161 
-174 NLTCGQEE
+174 NQ
-182 SSGHSHGEGCYDESG
+182 
-197 ELICTLEESAGHCH
+197 EESAGHIH
-211 DDACYTITRETS
+211 DES
-223 CGMAEEPAHQH
+223 CI
-234 SDECYQWTET
+234 DTEQQ
-244 LICGLSD
+244 LVCSED
-251 QPVEMESPEPV
+251 
-262 LTCGREEI
+262 
-270 LLHEHTADCYNEN
+270 HEHTTDCYETVVSYICGMTEGD
-283 GALTCGKIQV
+283 GAHLHGP
-293 LEHQHTDA
+293 E
-301 CFETVEEPVDT
+301 CFETQQVLICDIPEGESSESAGQ
-312 EALTCTLPED
+312 EA
-322 ENHTHGPLCHGTW
+322 
-335 ELTCGMEEHV
+335 HV
-345 HGENCVVDADAFC
+345 HTDDCYEKVLIC
-358 DKGAHTH
+358 
-365 DETCLDENGNQVCG
+365 Q
-379 LEEHTHTLSCY
+379 LEEHEHSLACY
-390 SDPEADVETR
+390 SNPEADLESAGLWERSVSGVE
-400 EQWEQTFAEVTLT
+400 LT
-413 GDWRQDVIAIAAT
+413 GIWADDIVSIAQT

-438 VTEDGEVKGITRYG
+438 VTEDGEMKGITRYG

-571 TDELSADTDAVAAGD
+571 TDELSADTDAMAADD
-586 SIMLMAENSGNS
+586 SIMPMAENSGNS

-717 FNVSSRVDPAALDDE
+717 FNVSSRVDPAVLDDE

-1235 ASKDVILKGGNTIE
+1235 VSKDVILKGGNTIE

-1279 GDSVRAGTYLQDYLQ
+1279 GDSVRAGTYMQDYLQ
-1294 TGSDYSYIRADSLVG
+1294 TGSDYSFIRADSLVG

-1330 NSGKLT
+1330 NSGQLT

-1345 EYVIG
+1345 EYAIG
-1350 EKTQDRSSVTIKM
+1350 EKTQDYSYVTVKM

-1368 LDRKSLY
+1368 LDGKSLY

-1382 AFLPPHPFFGSPL
+1382 AFLPPHPFFGNPL

-1405 DGQNWTE
+1405 DGQNWTK
-1412 RGRADDIL
+1412 RGRAEDIL

-1443 TTSGSVGT
+1443 TTSGNVGT

-1600 VNVSTST
+1600 VNASTST
-1607 LKKTVETGART
+1607 LKKTVETGTRT

-1672 VEGSTLRIT
+1672 IEGSTLRIT

-1711 WEGYASTS
+1711 WGGYASTS

-1767 GTMDNGTFTPTEGKT
+1767 GTMDNGTFMPTEGKT

-1831 ANADGSYPEY
+1831 ANADDSYPEY

-1934 DAGKPILNEQVGTVN
+1934 DAGKPILNERVGTVN

-1963 TIGTAQSNVT
+1963 TIDTAQSNVT

>member
-1 MVTSIYRKNGD
+1 
-12 QYMKLDALPGAKKY
+12 MKLDAQQSAEKY

-35 WYRVVTCLAAV
+35 WYRVVTGLACV
-46 VVFCTTY
+46 VVFCTVY

-58 AITLEKKCEIPE
+58 AITLEKGACEIPE
-70 HTHTEA
+70 HTHTDA
-76 CYTKVATQEKRNL
+76 CYTQVTTREKRNL
-89 ACGVDA
+89 ICTVNA

-102 DSSCYDENGNLW
+102 DSACYDAEGKLWCPLPEIEPHAHTESCYAVPEADA
-114 CLLPEVS
+114 PEVHS
-121 AHVHGED
+121 HTDD
-128 CYTVSTIEPPH
+128 CYTM
-139 VHTAECYA
+139 
-147 RERGELI
+147 ERGELT
-154 CTESTEP
+154 CTEHVHTDACYRETSTRICGLEESDG
-161 VHLHTEVCYSESR
+161 HQHGESCRNEAGEIVCGIEASEGHHHDGSCYETSR
-174 NLTCGQEE
+174 ELTCGVDSDHQHTDQCYEQIKTLICDLPTEPAEE
-182 SSGHSHGEGCYDESG
+182 AEPAEP
-197 ELICTLEESAGHCH
+197 ELICNK
-211 DDACYTITRETS
+211 
-223 CGMAEEPAHQH
+223 AEV
-234 SDECYQWTET
+234 
-244 LICGLSD
+244 I
-251 QPVEMESPEPV
+251 
-262 LTCGREEI
+262 
-270 LLHEHTADCYNEN
+270 LHEHTSDCFDGDGN
-283 GALTCGKIQV
+283 LICGKPQV
-293 LEHQHTDA
+293 VEHQHTEA
-301 CFETVEEPVDT
+301 CFETVDEPVDT
-312 EALTCTLPED
+312 TSLNCTLPED
-322 ENHTHGPLCHGTW
+322 ENHTHGPLCYGTW
-335 ELTCGMEEHV
+335 ELTCGMEEHI
-345 HGENCVVDADAFC
+345 HGENCVVDEDAFC
-358 DKGAHTH
+358 GKEAHTH

-400 EQWEQTFAEVTLT
+400 EQWEQTFAGVTLT
-413 GDWRQDVIAIAAT
+413 GDWRQDVIAIAET
-426 QLGYEESIQNYI
+426 QLGYTESTRNYA
-438 VTEDGEVKGITRYG
+438 VWEDGTTHGYTRYG

-571 TDELSADTDAVAAGD
+571 TDELSADTDAVAADD
-586 SIMLMAENSGNS
+586 SIMPMAENSGNS
-598 AEPVDVSNYITG
+598 AEPVNVSNYITG

-954 PEKPTNEAYLPYMNY
+954 PEKPTNETYLPYMNY

-1095 TEPVEEINPPENFT
+1095 TEPVEEINPPENFI

-1279 GDSVRAGTYLQDYLQ
+1279 GDSVRAGTYMQDYLR

-1330 NSGKLT
+1330 NSGQLT

-1350 EKTQDRSSVTIKM
+1350 ETNQDRSSVTIKM

-1368 LDRKSLY
+1368 LDGKSLY

-1382 AFLPPHPFFGSPL
+1382 AFLPPHPFFGNPL

-1405 DGQNWTE
+1405 DGQNWTQ
-1412 RGRADDIL
+1412 RGRAEDIL

-1627 LGEDLLAGT
+1627 LGEDLLADT

-1934 DAGKPILNEQVGTVN
+1934 DAGKPILNERVGTVN

-2012 SKRRKGESTF
+2012 SKRRKRGSTF

>member
-1 MVTSIYRKNGD
+1 
-12 QYMKLDALPGAKKY
+12 MKQDALQGAEKY

-35 WYRVVTCLAAV
+35 WYQVVTGLACV
-46 VVFCTTY
+46 VVFCTVY

-58 AITLEKKCEIPE
+58 AITMEQTAWCGIEE
-70 HTHTEA
+70 HQHGDSCYEMQLVCGYDELSNDGHIHT
-76 CYTKVATQEKRNL
+76 
-89 ACGVDA
+89 D
-95 DTVIHHH
+95 D
-102 DSSCYDENGNLW
+102 CYDE
-114 CLLPEVS
+114 EQV
-121 AHVHGED
+121 
-128 CYTVSTIEPPH
+128 
-139 VHTAECYA
+139 
-147 RERGELI
+147 LI
-154 CTESTEP
+154 C
-161 VHLHTEVCYSESR
+161 
-174 NLTCGQEE
+174 NQ
-182 SSGHSHGEGCYDESG
+182 
-197 ELICTLEESAGHCH
+197 EESAGHIH
-211 DDACYTITRETS
+211 DES
-223 CGMAEEPAHQH
+223 CI
-234 SDECYQWTET
+234 DTEQQ
-244 LICGLSD
+244 LVCSED
-251 QPVEMESPEPV
+251 
-262 LTCGREEI
+262 
-270 LLHEHTADCYNEN
+270 HEHTTDCYETVVSYICGMTEGD
-283 GALTCGKIQV
+283 GAHLHGP
-293 LEHQHTDA
+293 E
-301 CFETVEEPVDT
+301 CFETQQVLICDIPEGESSESAGQ
-312 EALTCTLPED
+312 EA
-322 ENHTHGPLCHGTW
+322 
-335 ELTCGMEEHV
+335 HV
-345 HGENCVVDADAFC
+345 HTDDCYERVLIC
-358 DKGAHTH
+358 
-365 DETCLDENGNQVCG
+365 Q
-379 LEEHTHTLSCY
+379 LEEHEHSLACY
-390 SDPEADVETR
+390 SNPEADLESAGLWERSVSGVE
-400 EQWEQTFAEVTLT
+400 LT
-413 GDWRQDVIAIAAT
+413 GIWADDIVSIAQT

-438 VTEDGEVKGITRYG
+438 VTEDGEMKGITRYG

-571 TDELSADTDAVAAGD
+571 TDELSADTDAMAADD
-586 SIMLMAENSGNS
+586 SIMPMAENSGNS

-691 GILTIDFDDEW
+691 GILTIAFDDEW

-954 PEKPTNEAYLPYMNY
+954 SGKPTNEAYLPYMNY

-1279 GDSVRAGTYLQDYLQ
+1279 GDSVRAGTYMQDYLQ
-1294 TGSDYSYIRADSLVG
+1294 TGSDYSFIRADSLVG
-1309 LYTSPLSESDL
+1309 LYTSPLAESDL

-1330 NSGKLT
+1330 NSGQLT

-1345 EYVIG
+1345 EYAIG
-1350 EKTQDRSSVTIKM
+1350 EKTQDYSYVTVKM

-1368 LDRKSLY
+1368 LDGKSLY

-1382 AFLPPHPFFGSPL
+1382 AFLPPHPFFGNPL

-1405 DGQNWTE
+1405 DGQNWTK
-1412 RGRADDIL
+1412 RGRAEDIL

-1711 WEGYASTS
+1711 WKGYASTS

-1734 TAVGSSTPTV
+1734 TAVGSSTPAV

-1822 APHYFLVAK
+1822 VPHYFLVAK

-1934 DAGKPILNEQVGTVN
+1934 DAGKPILNERVGTVN

-2012 SKRRKGESTF
+2012 SKRRKRGSTF

>member
-1 MVTSIYRKNGD
+1 
-12 QYMKLDALPGAKKY
+12 MKQDALQGAEKY

-35 WYRVVTCLAAV
+35 WYQVVTGLACV
-46 VVFCTTY
+46 VVFCTVY

-58 AITLEKKCEIPE
+58 AITMEQTAWCGIEE
-70 HTHTEA
+70 HQH
-76 CYTKVATQEKRNL
+76 
-89 ACGVDA
+89 GD
-95 DTVIHHH
+95 
-102 DSSCYDENGNLW
+102 SCYEMQLVCGYDELSNDG
-114 CLLPEVS
+114 
-121 AHVHGED
+121 HIHTDD
-128 CYTVSTIEPPH
+128 CYNEEQV
-139 VHTAECYA
+139 
-147 RERGELI
+147 LI
-154 CTESTEP
+154 C
-161 VHLHTEVCYSESR
+161 
-174 NLTCGQEE
+174 NQ
-182 SSGHSHGEGCYDESG
+182 
-197 ELICTLEESAGHCH
+197 EESAGHVH
-211 DDACYTITRETS
+211 DESCVETEQRLVCSEEHEHTTDCYETVVS
-223 CGMAEEPAHQH
+223 
-234 SDECYQWTET
+234 Y
-244 LICGLSD
+244 ICGLA
-251 QPVEMESPEPV
+251 ESEGAHLHGPE
-262 LTCGREEI
+262 
-270 LLHEHTADCYNEN
+270 
-283 GALTCGKIQV
+283 
-293 LEHQHTDA
+293 
-301 CFETVEEPVDT
+301 CFETQQVLICDIPEGESSESAGQ
-312 EALTCTLPED
+312 EA
-322 ENHTHGPLCHGTW
+322 
-335 ELTCGMEEHV
+335 HV
-345 HGENCVVDADAFC
+345 HTDDCYERVLIC
-358 DKGAHTH
+358 
-365 DETCLDENGNQVCG
+365 Q
-379 LEEHTHTLSCY
+379 LEEHEHSLACY
-390 SDPEADVETR
+390 SNPEADLESAGLWERSVSGVE
-400 EQWEQTFAEVTLT
+400 LT
-413 GDWRQDVIAIAAT
+413 GIWADDIVSIAQT

-571 TDELSADTDAVAAGD
+571 TDELSADTDAMAADD
-586 SIMLMAENSGNS
+586 SIMPMAENSGNS

-1279 GDSVRAGTYLQDYLQ
+1279 GDSVRAGTYMQDYLR

-1320 TGFTDLNAAL
+1320 TGFTNLNAAL
-1330 NSGKLT
+1330 NSGQLT

-1350 EKTQDRSSVTIKM
+1350 ETNQDRSSVTIKM

-1368 LDRKSLY
+1368 LDGKSLY

-1382 AFLPPHPFFGSPL
+1382 AFLPPHFFGNTL
-1395 YYRNY
+1395 YYYNF

-1405 DGQNWTE
+1405 NGQNWTE
-1412 RGRADDIL
+1412 RGRAQDIL

-1934 DAGKPILNEQVGTVN
+1934 DAGKPILNERVGTVN

>member
-1 MVTSIYRKNGD
+1 
-12 QYMKLDALPGAKKY
+12 MKQDALQGAEKY
-26 TKAHQRKKR
+26 TKAHQRRKR
-35 WYRVVTCLAAV
+35 WYQVVTGLACV
-46 VVFCTTY
+46 VVFCTVY

-58 AITLEKKCEIPE
+58 AITMEQTAWCGIEE
-70 HTHTEA
+70 HQH
-76 CYTKVATQEKRNL
+76 
-89 ACGVDA
+89 GD
-95 DTVIHHH
+95 
-102 DSSCYDENGNLW
+102 SCYEMQLVCGYDELSNDG
-114 CLLPEVS
+114 
-121 AHVHGED
+121 HIHTDD
-128 CYTVSTIEPPH
+128 CYNEEQV
-139 VHTAECYA
+139 
-147 RERGELI
+147 LI
-154 CTESTEP
+154 C
-161 VHLHTEVCYSESR
+161 
-174 NLTCGQEE
+174 NQ
-182 SSGHSHGEGCYDESG
+182 
-197 ELICTLEESAGHCH
+197 EESAGHVH
-211 DDACYTITRETS
+211 DESCVETEQRLVCSEEHEHTTDCYETVVS
-223 CGMAEEPAHQH
+223 
-234 SDECYQWTET
+234 Y
-244 LICGLSD
+244 ICGLA
-251 QPVEMESPEPV
+251 ESEGAHLHGPE
-262 LTCGREEI
+262 
-270 LLHEHTADCYNEN
+270 
-283 GALTCGKIQV
+283 
-293 LEHQHTDA
+293 
-301 CFETVEEPVDT
+301 CFETQQVLICDIPEGESSESAGQ
-312 EALTCTLPED
+312 EA
-322 ENHTHGPLCHGTW
+322 
-335 ELTCGMEEHV
+335 HV
-345 HGENCVVDADAFC
+345 HTDDCYEKVLIC
-358 DKGAHTH
+358 
-365 DETCLDENGNQVCG
+365 Q
-379 LEEHTHTLSCY
+379 LEEHEHSLACY
-390 SDPEADVETR
+390 SNPEADLESAGLWERSVSGVE
-400 EQWEQTFAEVTLT
+400 LT
-413 GDWRQDVIAIAAT
+413 GIWADDIVSIAQT

-571 TDELSADTDAVAAGD
+571 TDELSADTDAVAADD
-586 SIMLMAENSGNS
+586 SIMPMAENSGNS

-1279 GDSVRAGTYLQDYLQ
+1279 GDSVRAGTYMQDYLQ
-1294 TGSDYSYIRADSLVG
+1294 TGSDYSFIRADSLVG

-1330 NSGKLT
+1330 NSGQLT

-1368 LDRKSLY
+1368 LDGKSLY

-1382 AFLPPHPFFGSPL
+1382 AFLPPHPFFGNPL

-1405 DGQNWTE
+1405 DGQNWTK
-1412 RGRADDIL
+1412 RGRAEDIL

-1494 LRVLSRGSQAQ
+1494 LRVLSRGSRAQ

-1600 VNVSTST
+1600 VKVSTST
-1607 LKKTVETGART
+1607 LKKTAETGART

-1934 DAGKPILNEQVGTVN
+1934 DAGKPILNERVGTVN

>member
-1 MVTSIYRKNGD
+1 
-12 QYMKLDALPGAKKY
+12 MKLEALLGAKKY

-76 CYTKVATQEKRNL
+76 CYTKVTTREKRNL
-89 ACGVDA
+89 ACGVEA
-95 DTVIHHH
+95 DTVIHYH

-211 DDACYTITRETS
+211 DDTCYTITRETS

-262 LTCGREEI
+262 LTCGRKEI

-345 HGENCVVDADAFC
+345 HGENCVVDEDAFC
-358 DKGAHTH
+358 GKGAHTH

-379 LEEHTHTLSCY
+379 LEAHTHTLSCY

-571 TDELSADTDAVAAGD
+571 TDELSADTDAVAADD
-586 SIMLMAENSGNS
+586 SIMPTAENSGNS

-1350 EKTQDRSSVTIKM
+1350 ERTQDYSYVTIKM

-1368 LDRKSLY
+1368 LDGKSLY

-1395 YYRNY
+1395 YYYNY

-1405 DGQNWTE
+1405 DGKNWTE
-1412 RGRADDIL
+1412 RGRANDIL

-1734 TAVGSSTPTV
+1734 TAVGSPTPTV

-1934 DAGKPILNEQVGTVN
+1934 DAGKPILNERVGTVN

>member
-1 MVTSIYRKNGD
+1 
-12 QYMKLDALPGAKKY
+12 MKQDALQGAEKY
-26 TKAHQRKKR
+26 TKAHQRRKR
-35 WYRVVTCLAAV
+35 WYQVVTGLACV
-46 VVFCTTY
+46 VVFCTVY

-58 AITLEKKCEIPE
+58 AITMEQTAWCGIEE
-70 HTHTEA
+70 HQHGDSCYEMQLVCGYDELSNDGHIHT
-76 CYTKVATQEKRNL
+76 
-89 ACGVDA
+89 D
-95 DTVIHHH
+95 D
-102 DSSCYDENGNLW
+102 CYDE
-114 CLLPEVS
+114 EQV
-121 AHVHGED
+121 
-128 CYTVSTIEPPH
+128 
-139 VHTAECYA
+139 
-147 RERGELI
+147 LI
-154 CTESTEP
+154 C
-161 VHLHTEVCYSESR
+161 
-174 NLTCGQEE
+174 NQ
-182 SSGHSHGEGCYDESG
+182 
-197 ELICTLEESAGHCH
+197 EESAGHIH
-211 DDACYTITRETS
+211 DES
-223 CGMAEEPAHQH
+223 CI
-234 SDECYQWTET
+234 DTEQQ
-244 LICGLSD
+244 LVCSED
-251 QPVEMESPEPV
+251 
-262 LTCGREEI
+262 
-270 LLHEHTADCYNEN
+270 HEHTTDCYETVVSYICGMTEGD
-283 GALTCGKIQV
+283 GAHLHGP
-293 LEHQHTDA
+293 E
-301 CFETVEEPVDT
+301 CFETQQVLICDIPEGESSESAGQ
-312 EALTCTLPED
+312 EA
-322 ENHTHGPLCHGTW
+322 
-335 ELTCGMEEHV
+335 HV
-345 HGENCVVDADAFC
+345 HTDDCYEKVLIC
-358 DKGAHTH
+358 
-365 DETCLDENGNQVCG
+365 Q
-379 LEEHTHTLSCY
+379 LEEHEHSLACY
-390 SDPEADVETR
+390 SNPEADLESAGLWERSVSGVE
-400 EQWEQTFAEVTLT
+400 LT
-413 GDWRQDVIAIAAT
+413 GIWADDIVSIAQT

-438 VTEDGEVKGITRYG
+438 VTEDGEMKGITRYG

-571 TDELSADTDAVAAGD
+571 TDELSADTDAMAADD
-586 SIMLMAENSGNS
+586 SIMPMAENSGNS

-1049 DDFDYLAT
+1049 DDLDYLAT

-1083 ISISGRVFDATG
+1083 ISISGRAFDATG

-1235 ASKDVILKGGNTIE
+1235 VSKDVILKGGNTIE

-1279 GDSVRAGTYLQDYLQ
+1279 GDSVRAGTYMQDYLQ
-1294 TGSDYSYIRADSLVG
+1294 TGSDYSFIRADSLVG

-1330 NSGKLT
+1330 NSGQLT

-1345 EYVIG
+1345 EYAIG
-1350 EKTQDRSSVTIKM
+1350 EKTQDYSYVTVKM

-1368 LDRKSLY
+1368 LDGKSLY

-1382 AFLPPHPFFGSPL
+1382 AFLPPHPFFGNPL

-1405 DGQNWTE
+1405 DGQNWTK
-1412 RGRADDIL
+1412 RGRAEDIL

-1443 TTSGSVGT
+1443 TTSGNVGT

-1607 LKKTVETGART
+1607 LKKTVETGTRT

-1672 VEGSTLRIT
+1672 IEGSTLRIT

-1711 WEGYASTS
+1711 WGGYASTS

-1767 GTMDNGTFTPTEGKT
+1767 GTMDNGTFMPTEGKT

-1831 ANADGSYPEY
+1831 ANADDSYPEY

-1934 DAGKPILNEQVGTVN
+1934 DAGKPILNERVGTVN

-1963 TIGTAQSNVT
+1963 TIDTAQSNVT